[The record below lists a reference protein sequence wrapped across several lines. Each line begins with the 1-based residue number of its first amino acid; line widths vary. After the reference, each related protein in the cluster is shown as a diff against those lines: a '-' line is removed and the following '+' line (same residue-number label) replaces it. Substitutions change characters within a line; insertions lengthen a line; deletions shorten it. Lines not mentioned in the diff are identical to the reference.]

1 MSKMKIQ
8 FNPNL
13 DHQREAINAVVGVFE
28 GQETFQSNFSVS
40 NAVQRDMFEKNDG
53 IGVGNAIK
61 LLDEELY
68 ENTRNVQLV
77 NGLPQT
83 ETSNSKLPSLD
94 FTIEMETGT
103 GKTYV
108 YLRSAF
114 ELNQRYG
121 LTKFII
127 VVPSIAIK
135 EGVYKSLQITEDHFR
150 KKYKNVQ
157 YDYFV
162 YDSSKR
168 EQVRNFATNDYIQIM
183 VINIDAFSEAFDDKS
198 TAKSNKARRLI
209 NQADDRLNGMKPIEF
224 IQATN
229 PIVLIDEPQTSV
241 STPTRKKAIAN
252 LNPLCT
258 FRYSATLTEKH
269 NLLYK
274 LDSIDAYARKLVKQI
289 EVASLEVQDNH
300 NQAYIKLISVDNK
313 KSPITAK
320 VEIDAQTKTGKLQ
333 PRKSITIKSGTD
345 LFQASGGRTVYEG
358 YVIND
363 IYCEEGNEY
372 IDFTSRD
379 GEIELGQA
387 IGKVDEDIY
396 KRLQVTKTVEEHL
409 EKELKFYGLITNGVN
424 RLDHSKA
431 LSQKGIK
438 VLSLFFIDKV
448 ANYRG
453 YSKDGVPVQG
463 KFAQWFEEEF
473 IKLASKKKYR
483 VLYPSIWDE
492 NEQGK
497 LILNEFALKELASS
511 VHNGYFA
518 QDKKNKD
525 ASGNPQFAESKLS
538 AKGEGGKTAADES
551 AYNLIMKDKEKLLS
565 MDEKL
570 RFIFS
575 HSALKEGWDNP
586 NVFQICTL
594 NETNSVMKKRQEI
607 GRGLRLA
614 VDQSGKRVPYG
625 FEVNTLTVMANES
638 YEQFVAALQKE
649 IEEEEGIKFGSIEQH
664 QFSNIIISGEN
675 EAKEYLGAK
684 KSEEIYKH
692 FSDKGY
698 IDKKGKIL
706 DSLKSDL
713 ATNTVSLPD
722 SVKEH
727 SEAIL
732 ATIEK
737 VSKGLSI
744 KKADERKTSNL
755 RVENDKQIVLGEDF
769 KALWDKIKYKT
780 TYRVD
785 FVVGDLVQKCIE
797 EIRSSVAVA
806 SAKFEYK
813 KVKVAITEA
822 ELATYDEK
830 SKTQYYRNR
839 NFQLPDIVTYLESNT
854 NLTRKTVIDIL
865 LGLGDKLEAFKNN
878 PQRFIELASEVIRKQ
893 MRLSIVNDITYHR
906 IGDEEYYA
914 QELFQEED
922 IKGYLQDKYT
932 EFGVDIRDNDIEDFV
947 KNNNM
952 VKVNRSVYEHVVFD
966 SKTEFLF
973 AKRLEGNDN
982 VKLYAKL
989 PDWFKIDT
997 PLGSYNP
1004 DWAILIDKD
1013 DGLGEQLYFVVE
1025 TKSSMFSDDLR
1036 ASEQAKIKC
1045 GTAHFEAL
1053 SKDKSEQDLANPAK
1067 FIKADSYDSFEA
1079 QIEEG

>member
-1 MSKMKIQ
+1 MSEMKIK
-8 FNPNL
+8 FNPDL
-13 DHQREAINAVVGVFE
+13 AHQNDAINAVVGVFE

-40 NAVQRDMFEKNDG
+40 QNALSNEQLGLFAKNND
-53 IGVGNAIK
+53 IGVANALS
-61 LLDEELY
+61 LLPEELY
-68 ENTRNVQLV
+68 ENTRNVQLI

-83 ETSNSKLPSLD
+83 ETSKQALPSLD

-127 VVPSIAIK
+127 VVPSVAIK
-135 EGVYKSLQITEDHFR
+135 EGVYKSLQMTEEHFR
-150 KKYKNVQ
+150 KEYKNVQ

-183 VINIDAFSEAFDDKS
+183 VINIDAFSKS
-198 TAKSNKARRLI
+198 FTDPEKETKANLI
-209 NQADDRLNGMKPIEF
+209 HRTDDRLNGMKPIEF

-229 PIVLIDEPQTSV
+229 PVVLIDEPQSV
-241 STPTRKKAIAN
+241 ASTVNRKKAIES

-258 FRYSATLTEKH
+258 FRYSATLTESF
-269 NLLYK
+269 NMLYK
-274 LDSIDAYARKLVKQI
+274 LDSIDAYERKLVKQI

-333 PRKSITIKSGTD
+333 PRKSITVKSGTD
-345 LFQASGGRTVYEG
+345 LFEAAGGRSVYEG

-379 GEIELGQA
+379 DIIELGQS
-387 IGKVDEDIY
+387 IGEVDLDTY
-396 KRLQVTKTVEEHL
+396 KRLQISKTVEEHL
-409 EKELKFYGLITNGVN
+409 EKELKFFKKVTTGV
-424 RLDHSKA
+424 DPMDYSKVM
-431 LSQKGIK
+431 SQKGIK

-453 YSKDGVPVQG
+453 YTKEGVPTQG

-473 IKLASKKKYR
+473 TQQLRKPKYR
-483 VLYPSIWDE
+483 LLYPSIWNKDSSGKSVL
-492 NEQGK
+492 NEQ
-497 LILNEFALKELASS
+497 ALKELASS

-518 QDKKNKD
+518 QDKKKD

-565 MDEKL
+565 IDEKL

-614 VDQSGKRVPYG
+614 VDQSGERVPYG

-638 YEQFVAALQKE
+638 YEQFVTELQKE
-649 IEEEEGIKFGSIEQH
+649 IEKEEGIKFGAVEKH
-664 QFSNIIISGEN
+664 QFANIVVSDELDK
-675 EAKEYLGAK
+675 KEFLGAK
-684 KSEEIYKH
+684 KSEEIYQH
-692 FSDKGY
+692 LADKGY
-698 IDKKGKIL
+698 IDKKGKIQ
-706 DSLKSDL
+706 DSLKLDL
-713 ATNTVSLPD
+713 AENSVTLPE

-727 SEAIL
+727 TDAIL
-732 ATIEK
+732 ATLTK

-744 KKADERKTSNL
+744 KKHEEKKTASL
-755 RVENDKQIVLGEDF
+755 REDNGKQVVLGDDF
-769 KALWDKIKYKT
+769 KALWDRIKYKT

-785 FVVGDLVQKCIE
+785 FSIGELVDKCIN
-797 EIRSSVAVA
+797 EIRASVAVA

-813 KVKVAITEA
+813 KVKVAVTEA
-822 ELATYDEK
+822 ELETFDEE
-830 SKTQYYRNR
+830 SKIQYYRNR
-839 NFQLPDIVTYLESNT
+839 NFQLPDVVTYLESHT
-854 NLTRKTVIDIL
+854 NLTRKTVVQIL

-878 PQRFIELASEVIRKQ
+878 PQRFIELAGEVIRKQ
-893 MRLSIVNDITYHR
+893 MRLAIVDGISYHR
-906 IGDEEYYA
+906 IGDEDYYA
-914 QELFQEED
+914 QELFQEEELT
-922 IKGYLQDKYT
+922 GYLKNMVEANKSVYDYIICDSDT
-932 EFGVDIRDNDIEDFV
+932 EF
-947 KNNNM
+947 
-952 VKVNRSVYEHVVFD
+952 
-966 SKTEFLF
+966 EF
-973 AKRLEGNDN
+973 AEKLETSSD

-989 PDWFKIDT
+989 PGWFKIDT

-1004 DWAILIDKD
+1004 DWAVLIDKE
-1013 DGLGEQLYFVVE
+1013 DGLGDQLYFVVE
-1025 TKSSMFSDDLR
+1025 TKSSIFSDDLR
-1036 ASEQAKIKC
+1036 ASEQAKINC
-1045 GTAHFEAL
+1045 GIAHFEAL
-1053 SKDKSEQDLANPAK
+1053 SKDRNGNALENPAK
-1067 FIKADSYDSFEA
+1067 FVKADSYDTFSYHLES
-1079 QIEEG
+1079 

>member
-1 MSKMKIQ
+1 MSEMKIK
-8 FNPNL
+8 FNPDL
-13 DHQREAINAVVGVFE
+13 THQKDAINAVVGVFE

-40 NAVQRDMFEKNDG
+40 NAVQADMFERNDG
-53 IGVGNAIK
+53 IGVANALS
-61 LLDEELY
+61 LLPEELY

-83 ETSNSKLPSLD
+83 ETTKQALPSLD

-114 ELNQRYG
+114 ELNDRYG

-127 VVPSIAIK
+127 VVPSVAIK
-135 EGVYKSLQITEDHFR
+135 EGVYKSLQMTEDHFR
-150 KKYKNVQ
+150 KEYKNVR

-183 VINIDAFSEAFDDKS
+183 VINIDAFSKS
-198 TAKSNKARRLI
+198 FTDPEKETKANLI
-209 NQADDRLNGMKPIEF
+209 HRTDDRLNGMKPIEF

-229 PIVLIDEPQTSV
+229 PVVLIDEPQSV
-241 STPTRKKAIAN
+241 ASTANRKKAIAS

-258 FRYSATLTEKH
+258 FRYSATLTE
-269 NLLYK
+269 NFNMLYK
-274 LDSIDAYARKLVKQI
+274 LDSIDAYERKLVKQI

-320 VEIDAQTKTGKLQ
+320 IEIDAQTKTGKLQ
-333 PRKSITIKSGTD
+333 ARKSITVKSGTD
-345 LFQASGGRTVYEG
+345 LFEASGGRTVYEG

-363 IYCEEGNEY
+363 IYCEEGSEY

-379 GEIELGQA
+379 DIIEQSQSIGE
-387 IGKVDEDIY
+387 VDQDTY
-396 KRLQVTKTVEEHL
+396 KRLQVSKTVEEHL
-409 EKELKFYGLITNGVN
+409 EKELKFYRKITTGVDVM
-424 RLDHSKA
+424 DHSKI

-453 YSKDGVPVQG
+453 YSSDGIPIQG
-463 KFAQWFEEEF
+463 KFAKWFEEEF
-473 IKLASKKKYR
+473 AQQLRKPKYR
-483 VLYPSIWDE
+483 VLYPSIWDK
-492 NEQGK
+492 NDAGK
-497 LILNEFALKELASS
+497 PTLNEHALKELASS

-518 QDKKNKD
+518 QDKKKD
-525 ASGNPQFAESKLS
+525 ASGNLQFAESRLS

-614 VDQSGKRVPYG
+614 VDQSGERVPYG

-638 YEQFVAALQKE
+638 YDQFVAALQKE
-649 IEEEEGIKFGSIEQH
+649 IEEEEGIKFGAVEKH
-664 QFSNIIISGEN
+664 QFANIVISDEHDT
-675 EAKEYLGAK
+675 KEFLGAK
-684 KSEEIYKH
+684 KSEEIYQH
-692 FSDKGY
+692 LADKGY

-706 DSLKSDL
+706 DSLKTDL
-713 ATNTVSLPD
+713 VDNTVSLPE
-722 SVKEH
+722 SVQEH
-727 SEAIL
+727 SDAIL
-732 ATIEK
+732 ATLTK
-737 VSKGLSI
+737 VAKGLSI
-744 KKADERKTSNL
+744 KKHEEKKTATL
-755 RVENDKQIVLGEDF
+755 REDNGKQIVLGDDF
-769 KALWDKIKYKT
+769 KALWDRIKYKT
-780 TYRVD
+780 TYRVN
-785 FVVGDLVQKCIE
+785 FSVGELVQKCIK
-797 EIRSSVAVA
+797 EIRASVAVA

-813 KVKVAITEA
+813 KVKVAVTEA
-822 ELATYDEK
+822 ELETFDEE
-830 SKTQYYRNR
+830 SKIQYYRNR
-839 NFQLPDIVTYLESNT
+839 NFQLPDVVTYLESNT
-854 NLTRKTVIDIL
+854 NLTRKTVVDIL

-893 MRLSIVNDITYHR
+893 MRLAIVDGISYHR
-906 IGDEEYYA
+906 IGDEDYYA
-914 QELFQEED
+914 QELFQEEELT
-922 IKGYLQDKYT
+922 GYLKNMVEANKSVYDYIICDSDT
-932 EFGVDIRDNDIEDFV
+932 EF
-947 KNNNM
+947 
-952 VKVNRSVYEHVVFD
+952 
-966 SKTEFLF
+966 EF
-973 AKRLEGNDN
+973 AEKLEESTD

-989 PDWFKIDT
+989 PAWFKIDT

-1004 DWAILIDKD
+1004 DWAVLIDKE
-1013 DGLGEQLYFVVE
+1013 DGMGDQLYFVVE
-1025 TKSSMFSDDLR
+1025 TKSSIFSDDLR
-1036 ASEQAKIKC
+1036 ASEQAKIDC
-1045 GTAHFEAL
+1045 GIEHFKAL
-1053 SKDKSEQDLANPAK
+1053 SQGKDGKALDNPAK
-1067 FIKADSYDSFEA
+1067 FVKADSYNTFA
-1079 QIEEG
+1079 THLEE

>member
-1 MSKMKIQ
+1 MKIK
-8 FNPNL
+8 FNPDL
-13 DHQREAINAVVGVFE
+13 AHQNDAINAVVGVFE

-40 NAVQRDMFEKNDG
+40 QNALSNEQLGLFAKNND
-53 IGVGNAIK
+53 IGVANALS
-61 LLDEELY
+61 LLPEELY
-68 ENTRNVQLV
+68 ENTRNVQLI

-83 ETSNSKLPSLD
+83 ETSKQSLPSLD

-127 VVPSIAIK
+127 VVPSVAIK
-135 EGVYKSLQITEDHFR
+135 EGVYKSLQMTEEHFR
-150 KKYKNVQ
+150 KEYKNVQ

-183 VINIDAFSEAFDDKS
+183 VINIDAFSKS
-198 TAKSNKARRLI
+198 FTDPEKETKANLI
-209 NQADDRLNGMKPIEF
+209 HRTDDRLNGMKPIEF

-229 PIVLIDEPQTSV
+229 PVVLIDEPQSV
-241 STPTRKKAIAN
+241 ASTANRKKAIKS

-258 FRYSATLTEKH
+258 FRYSATLTESF
-269 NLLYK
+269 NMLYK
-274 LDSIDAYARKLVKQI
+274 LDSIDAYERKLVKQI

-320 VEIDAQTKTGKLQ
+320 IEIDKQNPKTGKLL
-333 PRKSITIKSGTD
+333 PRKPIPVKSGQD
-345 LFQASGGRTVYEG
+345 LFELSGGRSVYEG

-379 GEIELGQA
+379 DIIELGQS
-387 IGKVDEDIY
+387 IGEVDLDTY
-396 KRLQVTKTVEEHL
+396 KRLQISKTVEEHL
-409 EKELKFYGLITNGVN
+409 EKELKFFKKVTTGV
-424 RLDHSKA
+424 DPMDYSKVM
-431 LSQKGIK
+431 SQKGIK

-453 YSKDGVPVQG
+453 YTKEGVPTQG

-473 IKLASKKKYR
+473 TQQLRKPKYR
-483 VLYPSIWDE
+483 LLYPSIWDKDSSGKSVL
-492 NEQGK
+492 NEQ
-497 LILNEFALKELASS
+497 ALKELASS

-518 QDKKNKD
+518 QDKKKD

-565 MDEKL
+565 IDEKL

-614 VDQSGKRVPYG
+614 VDQSGERVPYG

-649 IEEEEGIKFGSIEQH
+649 IEEEEGIKFGSIEKH
-664 QFSNIIISGEN
+664 QFSNIVISGEN
-675 EAKEYLGAK
+675 EPKEYLGAER
-684 KSEEIYKH
+684 SEQIYKH
-692 FSDKGY
+692 LSDKGY
-698 IDKKGKIL
+698 IDKKGKIQ

-727 SEAIL
+727 SDAIL
-732 ATIEK
+732 ATISK
-737 VSKGLSI
+737 VSRGLSV
-744 KKADERKTSNL
+744 KKADARKTSQL
-755 RVENDKQIVLGEDF
+755 REDNGKQVVLGDDF
-769 KALWDKIKYKT
+769 KALWNRIKYKT
-780 TYRVD
+780 TYRVN
-785 FVVGDLVQKCIE
+785 FSVGELVDKCID
-797 EIRSSVAVA
+797 EIKASVAVA

-813 KVKVAITEA
+813 KVKVAVTEA
-822 ELATYDEK
+822 ELETYDEK
-830 SKTQYYRNR
+830 SKIQYYRNR
-839 NFQLPDIVTYLESNT
+839 NFQLPDVVTYLESHT
-854 NLTRKTVIDIL
+854 NLTRKTVVRIL

-878 PQRFIELASEVIRKQ
+878 PQRFIELAGEAIRKQ
-893 MRLSIVNDITYHR
+893 MRLAIVKGITYHR
-906 IGDEEYYA
+906 IGDDEFYA
-914 QELFQEED
+914 QKLFQEED
-922 IKGYLQDKYT
+922 IKGYLQDKYASL
-932 EFGVDIRDNDIEDFV
+932 GVNIPKDDVKDFI
-947 KNNNM
+947 KHNNM
-952 VKVNRSVYEHVVFD
+952 VVVGKSVYEHIVFD
-966 SKTEFLF
+966 SETEFLF
-973 AKRLEGNDN
+973 AKRLEGNDD

-989 PDWFKIDT
+989 PGWFKIDT

-1013 DGLGEQLYFVVE
+1013 DGVGEHTVF
-1025 TKSSMFSDDLR
+1025 R
-1036 ASEQAKIKC
+1036 C
-1045 GTAHFEAL
+1045 
-1053 SKDKSEQDLANPAK
+1053 
-1067 FIKADSYDSFEA
+1067 
-1079 QIEEG
+1079 

>member
-1 MSKMKIQ
+1 MKIK

-13 DHQREAINAVVGVFE
+13 AHQKDAINAVVGVFE

-40 NAVQRDMFEKNDG
+40 QNALSNEQLGLFAKNND
-53 IGVGNAIK
+53 IGVANALS
-61 LLDEELY
+61 LLPEELY
-68 ENTRNVQLV
+68 ENTRNVQLI

-83 ETSNSKLPSLD
+83 ETSKQALSTLD

-108 YLRSAF
+108 YLRSVF

-135 EGVYKSLQITEDHFR
+135 EGVYKSLQMTEEHFR
-150 KKYKNVQ
+150 KEYKNVQ

-183 VINIDAFSEAFDDKS
+183 VINIDAFSKS
-198 TAKSNKARRLI
+198 FTDPEKETKANLI
-209 NQADDRLNGMKPIEF
+209 HRTDDRLNGMKPIEF

-229 PIVLIDEPQTSV
+229 PVVFIDEPQSV
-241 STPTRKKAIAN
+241 ASTVNRKKAIES

-258 FRYSATLTEKH
+258 FRYSATLTESF
-269 NLLYK
+269 NMLYK
-274 LDSIDAYARKLVKQI
+274 LDSIDAYERKLVKQI

-300 NQAYIKLISVDNK
+300 NEAYIKLISVDNK

-320 VEIDAQTKTGKLQ
+320 IEIDAQTKTGKLQ
-333 PRKSITIKSGTD
+333 PRKIITVKSGTD
-345 LFQASGGRTVYEG
+345 LFEATGGRSVYEG

-379 GEIELGQA
+379 DIIELGQS
-387 IGKVDEDIY
+387 IGEVDLDTY
-396 KRLQVTKTVEEHL
+396 KRLQISKTVEEHL
-409 EKELKFYGLITNGVN
+409 EKELKFFKKVTTGV
-424 RLDHSKA
+424 DPMDYSKVM
-431 LSQKGIK
+431 SQKGIK

-453 YSKDGVPVQG
+453 YTKDGVPTQG

-473 IKLASKKKYR
+473 TQQLRKPKYR
-483 VLYPSIWDE
+483 LLYPSIWDKDSSGKPVL
-492 NEQGK
+492 NEQ
-497 LILNEFALKELASS
+497 ALKELASS

-518 QDKKNKD
+518 QDKKKD

-565 MDEKL
+565 IDEKL

-614 VDQSGKRVPYG
+614 VDQSGERVPYG

-638 YEQFVAALQKE
+638 YEQFVTELQKE
-649 IEEEEGIKFGSIEQH
+649 IEKEEGIKFGAVEKH
-664 QFSNIIISGEN
+664 QFANIVVSDELDK
-675 EAKEYLGAK
+675 KEFLGAK
-684 KSEEIYKH
+684 KSEEIYQH
-692 FSDKGY
+692 LADKGY
-698 IDKKGKIL
+698 IDKKGKIQ
-706 DSLKSDL
+706 DSLKLDL
-713 ATNTVSLPD
+713 AENSVSLPE

-727 SEAIL
+727 TDAIL
-732 ATIEK
+732 ATLTK

-744 KKADERKTSNL
+744 KKHEEKKTASL
-755 RVENDKQIVLGEDF
+755 REDNGKQVVLGDDF
-769 KALWDKIKYKT
+769 KALWERIKYKT

-785 FVVGDLVQKCIE
+785 FSVGELVDKCIN
-797 EIRSSVAVA
+797 EIRASVAVA

-813 KVKVAITEA
+813 KVKVAVTEA
-822 ELATYDEK
+822 ELETFDEE
-830 SKTQYYRNR
+830 SKIQYYRNR
-839 NFQLPDIVTYLESNT
+839 NFQLPDVVTYLESHT
-854 NLTRKTVIDIL
+854 NLTRKTVVKIL
-865 LGLGDKLEAFKNN
+865 LGLEDKLEAFKNN
-878 PQRFIELASEVIRKQ
+878 PQKFIELAGEVIRKQ
-893 MRLSIVNDITYHR
+893 MRLAIVDGISYHR
-906 IGDEEYYA
+906 IGDEDYYA
-914 QELFQEED
+914 QELFQEEELT
-922 IKGYLQDKYT
+922 GYLKNMLESNKSVYDYIICDSDT
-932 EFGVDIRDNDIEDFV
+932 EF
-947 KNNNM
+947 
-952 VKVNRSVYEHVVFD
+952 
-966 SKTEFLF
+966 EF
-973 AKRLEGNDN
+973 AEKLETSTD

-989 PDWFKIDT
+989 PGWFKIDT

-1004 DWAILIDKD
+1004 DWAVLIDKE
-1013 DGLGEQLYFVVE
+1013 DGMGDQLYFVVE
-1025 TKSSMFSDDLR
+1025 TKSSIFSDDLR
-1036 ASEQAKIKC
+1036 ASEQAKINC
-1045 GTAHFEAL
+1045 GIAHFEAL
-1053 SKDKSEQDLANPAK
+1053 SKDRNGNALENPAK
-1067 FIKADSYDSFEA
+1067 FVKADSYDTFTVHLEN
-1079 QIEEG
+1079 

>member
-1 MSKMKIQ
+1 MKIK
-8 FNPNL
+8 FNPDL
-13 DHQREAINAVVGVFE
+13 DHQRDAINAIVGVFE
-28 GQETFQSNFSVS
+28 GQEIFQSNFSVS
-40 NAVQRDMFEKNDG
+40 SNSLTNAQLGLFARNND
-53 IGVGNAIK
+53 IGVANALT
-61 LLDEELY
+61 LLPEELY
-68 ENTRNVQLV
+68 ENTRNVQLI

-83 ETSNSKLPSLD
+83 ETPKKALPSFD

-108 YLRSAF
+108 YLRSVF

-127 VVPSIAIK
+127 VVPSVAIK
-135 EGVYKSLQITEDHFR
+135 EGVYKSLQITEEHFR
-150 KKYKNVQ
+150 KEYKNVQ

-183 VINIDAFSEAFDDKS
+183 VINIDAFSKSFTDPDKET
-198 TAKSNKARRLI
+198 TANLI
-209 NQADDRLNGMKPIEF
+209 HRTDDRLNGMKPIEF

-229 PIVLIDEPQTSV
+229 PVVLIDEPQSV
-241 STPTRKKAIAN
+241 ASTANRQSAIAS

-258 FRYSATLTEKH
+258 FRYSATLTVKF

-274 LDSIDAYARKLVKQI
+274 LDSIDAYSRKLVKQI

-313 KSPITAK
+313 KSLITAK
-320 VEIDAQTKTGKLQ
+320 VEIDAQTNTGKLQ
-333 PRKSITIKSGTD
+333 PRKTITVRSGTD
-345 LFQASGGRTVYEG
+345 LFEASGGRTVYEG

-379 GEIELGQA
+379 NIIELGQA
-387 IGKVDEDIY
+387 IGEVDENTY
-396 KRLQVTKTVEEHL
+396 KRLQLSKTVEEHL
-409 EKELKFYGLITNGVN
+409 EKELKFFKKITTGVDPM
-424 RLDHSKA
+424 DHSKVM
-431 LSQKGIK
+431 SQKGIK

-453 YSKDGVPVQG
+453 YTKDGVPIQG

-473 IKLASKKKYR
+473 IQQLRKPKYR
-483 VLYPSIWDE
+483 VLYPSVWDKDSSGKPVL
-492 NEQGK
+492 NEQ
-497 LILNEFALKELASS
+497 ALKELASS

-518 QDKKNKD
+518 QDKKKD
-525 ASGNPQFAESKLS
+525 ASGNPLFAESKL
-538 AKGEGGKTAADES
+538 AANGEGGKTAADES

-565 MDEKL
+565 IDEKL

-614 VDQSGKRVPYG
+614 VDQSGERVPYG

-638 YEQFVAALQKE
+638 YEQFVSELQKE
-649 IEEEEGIKFGSIEQH
+649 IEKEEGIKFGAIEKH
-664 QFSNIIISGEN
+664 QFANIVISKQFDK
-675 EAKEYLGAK
+675 KEFLGTK
-684 KSEEIYKH
+684 KSEEIYQH
-692 FSDKGY
+692 LTDYGY
-698 IDKKGKIL
+698 IDKNGKIQ
-706 DSLKSDL
+706 DSLKADL
-713 ATNTVSLPD
+713 FDNTVNLPE
-722 SVKEH
+722 SVTEY
-727 SEAIL
+727 SDAIL
-732 ATIEK
+732 ATLRK

-744 KKADERKTSNL
+744 KKHEEKKTANL
-755 RVENDKQIVLGEDF
+755 REDNGKQVVLGEDF
-769 KALWDKIKYKT
+769 KALWDRIKYKT

-785 FVVGDLVQKCIE
+785 FSIAELIEKCIK
-797 EIRSSVAVA
+797 EIRASVAVA

-822 ELATYDEK
+822 ELETFDEE
-830 SKTQYYRNR
+830 SKIQYYRNR
-839 NFQLPDIVTYLESNT
+839 NFQLPDVVTYLESNT
-854 NLTRKTVIDIL
+854 NLTRKTVVQIL

-893 MRLSIVNDITYHR
+893 MRLAIVDGITYHR
-906 IGDEEYYA
+906 IGDEDYYA
-914 QELFQEED
+914 QELFQEEELT
-922 IKGYLQDKYT
+922 GYLK
-932 EFGVDIRDNDIEDFV
+932 
-947 KNNNM
+947 NM
-952 VKVNRSVYEHVVFD
+952 VEAKKSVYDYIICD
-966 SKTEFLF
+966 SDTEIEFS
-973 AKRLEGNDN
+973 AKLEASND

-989 PDWFKIDT
+989 PSWFKIDT

-1004 DWAILIDKD
+1004 DWAVLIDKD
-1013 DGLGEQLYFVVE
+1013 DGMGDQLYFVVE
-1025 TKSSMFSDDLR
+1025 TKSSIFSDDLR
-1036 ASEQAKIKC
+1036 ASEQAKINC
-1045 GTAHFEAL
+1045 GMAHFEAL
-1053 SKDKSEQDLANPAK
+1053 SKDKEGNALENPAK
-1067 FIKADSYDSFEA
+1067 FVKADSYDTFATHLE
-1079 QIEEG
+1079 

>member
-1 MSKMKIQ
+1 MSEMKIK
-8 FNPNL
+8 FNPDL
-13 DHQREAINAVVGVFE
+13 DHQKEAINAVVGVFE

-40 NAVQRDMFEKNDG
+40 NAIQADMFERNDG
-53 IGVGNAIK
+53 IGVANALS
-61 LLDEELY
+61 LLPEELY

-83 ETSNSKLPSLD
+83 ETTKQALPSLD
-94 FTIEMETGT
+94 FTVEMETGT

-127 VVPSIAIK
+127 VVPSVAIK
-135 EGVYKSLQITEDHFR
+135 EGVYKSLQMTEDHFR
-150 KKYKNVQ
+150 KEYKNVQ

-183 VINIDAFSEAFDDKS
+183 VINIDAFSKS
-198 TAKSNKARRLI
+198 FTDPEKETKANLI
-209 NQADDRLNGMKPIEF
+209 HRTDDRLNGMKPIEF

-229 PIVLIDEPQTSV
+229 PVVLIDEPQSV
-241 STPTRKKAIAN
+241 ASTANRKKAIAS

-258 FRYSATLTEKH
+258 FRYSATLTE
-269 NLLYK
+269 NFNMLYK
-274 LDSIDAYARKLVKQI
+274 LDSIDAYERKLVKQI

-320 VEIDAQTKTGKLQ
+320 IEIDAQTKTGKLQ
-333 PRKSITIKSGTD
+333 PRKSITVKSGTD
-345 LFQASGGRTVYEG
+345 LFEASGGRTVYEG

-363 IYCEEGNEY
+363 IYCEEGSEY

-379 GEIELGQA
+379 DILELSQSIGE
-387 IGKVDEDIY
+387 VDQDTY
-396 KRLQVTKTVEEHL
+396 KRLQVSKTVEEHL
-409 EKELKFYGLITNGVN
+409 EKELKFYRKITTGVDVM
-424 RLDHSKA
+424 DHSKI

-453 YSKDGVPVQG
+453 YSSDGIPVQG
-463 KFAQWFEEEF
+463 KFAKWFEEEF
-473 IKLASKKKYR
+473 TQQLRKPKYR
-483 VLYPSIWDE
+483 VLYPSIWDK
-492 NEQGK
+492 NDAGK
-497 LILNEFALKELASS
+497 SILNEHALKELASS

-518 QDKKNKD
+518 QDKKKD
-525 ASGNPQFAESKLS
+525 ASGNPLYAESKLS

-614 VDQSGKRVPYG
+614 VDQSGERVPYG

-638 YEQFVAALQKE
+638 YDQFVAALQKE
-649 IEEEEGIKFGSIEQH
+649 IEEEEGIKFGAVEKH
-664 QFSNIIISGEN
+664 QFANIVISDEHDT
-675 EAKEYLGAK
+675 KEFLGAK
-684 KSEEIYKH
+684 KSEEIYQH
-692 FSDKGY
+692 LADKGY

-706 DSLKSDL
+706 DSLKTDL
-713 ATNTVSLPD
+713 VDNTVSLPE
-722 SVKEH
+722 SVQEH
-727 SEAIL
+727 SDAIL
-732 ATIEK
+732 ATLTK
-737 VSKGLSI
+737 VAKGLSI
-744 KKADERKTSNL
+744 KKHEEKKTATL
-755 RVENDKQIVLGEDF
+755 REDNGKQIVLGDDF
-769 KALWDKIKYKT
+769 KALWDRIKYKT
-780 TYRVD
+780 TYRVN
-785 FVVGDLVQKCIE
+785 FSVGELVQKCIK
-797 EIRSSVAVA
+797 EIRASVAVA

-813 KVKVAITEA
+813 KVKVAVTEA
-822 ELATYDEK
+822 ELETFDEE
-830 SKTQYYRNR
+830 SKIQYYRNR
-839 NFQLPDIVTYLESNT
+839 NFQLPDVVTYLESNT
-854 NLTRKTVIDIL
+854 NLTRKTVVDIL

-893 MRLSIVNDITYHR
+893 MRLAIVDGISYHR

-914 QELFQEED
+914 QELFQEEELT
-922 IKGYLQDKYT
+922 GYLKNMVEANKSVYDYIICDSDT
-932 EFGVDIRDNDIEDFV
+932 EF
-947 KNNNM
+947 
-952 VKVNRSVYEHVVFD
+952 
-966 SKTEFLF
+966 EF
-973 AKRLEGNDN
+973 AEKLEESTD

-989 PDWFKIDT
+989 PAWFKIDT

-1004 DWAILIDKD
+1004 DWAVLIDKE
-1013 DGLGEQLYFVVE
+1013 DGMGDQLYFVVE
-1025 TKSSMFSDDLR
+1025 TKSSIFSDDLR
-1036 ASEQAKIKC
+1036 ASEQAKIDC
-1045 GTAHFEAL
+1045 GIEHFKAL
-1053 SKDKSEQDLANPAK
+1053 SQDKNGKALDNPAK
-1067 FIKADSYDSFEA
+1067 FVKADSYNTFATNLYE
-1079 QIEEG
+1079 

>member
-1 MSKMKIQ
+1 MSEMKIK

-13 DHQREAINAVVGVFE
+13 AHQKDAINAVVGVFE

-40 NAVQRDMFEKNDG
+40 QNALSNEQLGLFAKNND
-53 IGVGNAIK
+53 IGVANALS
-61 LLDEELY
+61 LLPEELY
-68 ENTRNVQLV
+68 ENTRNVQLI

-83 ETSNSKLPSLD
+83 ETSKQALPTLD

-108 YLRSAF
+108 YLRSVF

-135 EGVYKSLQITEDHFR
+135 EGVYKSLQMTEEHFR
-150 KKYKNVQ
+150 KEYKNVQ

-183 VINIDAFSEAFDDKS
+183 VINIDAFSKS
-198 TAKSNKARRLI
+198 FTDPEKETKANLI
-209 NQADDRLNGMKPIEF
+209 HRTDDRLNGMKPIEF

-229 PIVLIDEPQTSV
+229 PVVFIDEPQSV
-241 STPTRKKAIAN
+241 ASTVNRKKAIES

-258 FRYSATLTEKH
+258 FRYSATLTESF
-269 NLLYK
+269 NMLYK
-274 LDSIDAYARKLVKQI
+274 LDSIDAYERKLVKQI

-300 NQAYIKLISVDNK
+300 NEAYIKLISVDNK

-320 VEIDAQTKTGKLQ
+320 IEIDAQTKTGKLQ
-333 PRKSITIKSGTD
+333 PRKIITVKSGTD
-345 LFQASGGRTVYEG
+345 LFEATGGRSVYEG

-379 GEIELGQA
+379 DIIELGQS
-387 IGKVDEDIY
+387 IGEVDLDTY
-396 KRLQVTKTVEEHL
+396 KRLQISKTVEEHL
-409 EKELKFYGLITNGVN
+409 EKELKFFKKVTTGV
-424 RLDHSKA
+424 DPMDYSKVM
-431 LSQKGIK
+431 SQKGIK

-453 YSKDGVPVQG
+453 YTKDGVPTQG

-473 IKLASKKKYR
+473 TQQLRKPKYR
-483 VLYPSIWDE
+483 LLYPSIWDKDSSGKPVL
-492 NEQGK
+492 NEQ
-497 LILNEFALKELASS
+497 ALKELASS

-518 QDKKNKD
+518 QDKKKD

-565 MDEKL
+565 IDEKL

-614 VDQSGKRVPYG
+614 VDQSGERVPYG

-638 YEQFVAALQKE
+638 YEQFVTELQKE
-649 IEEEEGIKFGSIEQH
+649 IEKEEGIKFGAVEKH
-664 QFSNIIISGEN
+664 QFANIVVSDELDK
-675 EAKEYLGAK
+675 KEFLGAK
-684 KSEEIYKH
+684 KSEEIYQH
-692 FSDKGY
+692 LADKGY
-698 IDKKGKIL
+698 IDKKGKIQ
-706 DSLKSDL
+706 DSLKLDL
-713 ATNTVSLPD
+713 AENSVSLPE

-727 SEAIL
+727 TDAIL
-732 ATIEK
+732 ATLTK

-744 KKADERKTSNL
+744 KKHEEKKTASL
-755 RVENDKQIVLGEDF
+755 REDNGKQVVLGDDF
-769 KALWDKIKYKT
+769 KALWERIKYKT

-785 FVVGDLVQKCIE
+785 FSVGELVDKCIN
-797 EIRSSVAVA
+797 EIRASVAVA

-813 KVKVAITEA
+813 KVKVAVTEA
-822 ELATYDEK
+822 ELETFDEE
-830 SKTQYYRNR
+830 SKIQYYRNR
-839 NFQLPDIVTYLESNT
+839 NFQLPDVVTYLESHT
-854 NLTRKTVIDIL
+854 NLTRKTVVKIL
-865 LGLGDKLEAFKNN
+865 LGLEDKLEAFKNN
-878 PQRFIELASEVIRKQ
+878 PQKFIELAGEVIRKQ
-893 MRLSIVNDITYHR
+893 MRLAIVDGISYHR
-906 IGDEEYYA
+906 IGDEDYYA
-914 QELFQEED
+914 QELFQEEELT
-922 IKGYLQDKYT
+922 GYLKNMLESNKSVYDYIICDSDT
-932 EFGVDIRDNDIEDFV
+932 EF
-947 KNNNM
+947 
-952 VKVNRSVYEHVVFD
+952 
-966 SKTEFLF
+966 EF
-973 AKRLEGNDN
+973 AEKLETSTD

-989 PDWFKIDT
+989 PGWFKIDT

-1004 DWAILIDKD
+1004 DWAVLIDKE
-1013 DGLGEQLYFVVE
+1013 DGMGDQLYFVVE
-1025 TKSSMFSDDLR
+1025 TKSSIFSDDLR
-1036 ASEQAKIKC
+1036 ASEQAKINC
-1045 GTAHFEAL
+1045 GIAHFEAL
-1053 SKDKSEQDLANPAK
+1053 SKDRNGNALENPAK
-1067 FIKADSYDSFEA
+1067 FVKADSYDTFTVHLEN
-1079 QIEEG
+1079 

>member
-1 MSKMKIQ
+1 MMSEMKIK
-8 FNPNL
+8 FDPDL
-13 DHQREAINAVVGVFE
+13 THQKDAINAVIGVFE

-40 NAVQRDMFEKNDG
+40 NAAQADMFEKNDG
-53 IGVGNAIK
+53 IGVANALS
-61 LLDEELY
+61 LLPEELY

-83 ETSNSKLPSLD
+83 ETKKQALPSLD

-127 VVPSIAIK
+127 VVPSVAIK
-135 EGVYKSLQITEDHFR
+135 EGVYKSLQMTEDHFR
-150 KKYKNVQ
+150 KEYKNVQ

-183 VINIDAFSEAFDDKS
+183 VINIDAFSKAFDDPDKES
-198 TAKSNKARRLI
+198 TANLI
-209 NQADDRLNGMKPIEF
+209 HRTDDRLNGLKPIEF
-224 IQATN
+224 IQATH
-229 PIVLIDEPQTSV
+229 PVVLIDEPQSV
-241 STPTRKKAIAN
+241 ASTANRKKAIAS

-258 FRYSATLTEKH
+258 FRYSATLTE
-269 NLLYK
+269 NLNMLYK

-289 EVASLEVQDNH
+289 EVASIEVQDNH

-320 VEIDAQTKTGKLQ
+320 IEIDAQTKTGKLQ
-333 PRKSITIKSGTD
+333 PRQSITVKSGTD
-345 LFQASGGRTVYEG
+345 LFEASGGRTVYEG

-379 GEIELGQA
+379 DIIGLGQS
-387 IGKVDEDIY
+387 IGEVDQDTY
-396 KRLQVTKTVEEHL
+396 KRLQVSKTVEEHL
-409 EKELKFYGLITNGVN
+409 EKELKFYKKITTGVDIM
-424 RLDHSKA
+424 DHSKII
-431 LSQKGIK
+431 SQKGIK

-453 YSKDGVPVQG
+453 YSIDGVPVQG
-463 KFAQWFEEEF
+463 KFALWFEEEF
-473 IKLASKKKYR
+473 TQQLRKPKYR
-483 VLYPSIWDE
+483 ILYPSVWDKNGDKFTI
-492 NEQGK
+492 NEQV
-497 LILNEFALKELASS
+497 LKELASS

-518 QDKKNKD
+518 QDKKKD
-525 ASGNPQFAESKLS
+525 ASGNPLFAESKLS

-614 VDQSGKRVPYG
+614 VDQSGERVPYG

-649 IEEEEGIKFGSIEQH
+649 IEEEEGIKFGAVEKH
-664 QFSNIIISGEN
+664 QFANIVISDEHGT
-675 EAKEYLGAK
+675 KEFLGARR
-684 KSEEIYKH
+684 SEEIYQH
-692 FSDKGY
+692 LADKGY
-698 IDKKGKIL
+698 IDKNGKIQ
-706 DSLKSDL
+706 DSLKADL
-713 ATNTVSLPD
+713 ADNTVSLPE
-722 SVKEH
+722 SVQPH
-727 SEAIL
+727 SDAIL
-732 ATIEK
+732 ATLTK
-737 VSKGLSI
+737 VAKGLSI
-744 KKADERKTSNL
+744 KKHEEKKTAKL
-755 RVENDKQIVLGEDF
+755 REDNGKQIVLGDDF
-769 KALWDKIKYKT
+769 KALWDRIKYKT
-780 TYRVD
+780 TYRVN
-785 FVVGDLVQKCIE
+785 FSVGELVEKCIK
-797 EIRSSVAVA
+797 EIRASVAVA

-822 ELATYDEK
+822 ELETFDEE
-830 SKTQYYRNR
+830 SKIQYYRNR
-839 NFQLPDIVTYLESNT
+839 NFQLPDVVTYLESNT
-854 NLTRKTVIDIL
+854 NLTRKTVVEIL

-878 PQRFIELASEVIRKQ
+878 PQRFIELTSEVIRKQ
-893 MRLSIVNDITYHR
+893 MRLAIVDGISYHR
-906 IGDEEYYA
+906 IGDEDYYA
-914 QELFQEED
+914 QELFQEEELT
-922 IKGYLQDKYT
+922 GYLKSMVEANKSVYDYIICDSDT
-932 EFGVDIRDNDIEDFV
+932 EF
-947 KNNNM
+947 
-952 VKVNRSVYEHVVFD
+952 
-966 SKTEFLF
+966 EF
-973 AKRLEGNDN
+973 AEKLEESTD

-989 PDWFKIDT
+989 PAWFKIDT
-997 PLGSYNP
+997 PLGNYNP
-1004 DWAILIDKD
+1004 DWAVLIDKD
-1013 DGLGEQLYFVVE
+1013 DGMGDQLYFVVE
-1025 TKSSMFSDDLR
+1025 TKSSIFSDDLR
-1036 ASEQAKIKC
+1036 ASEQAKIDC
-1045 GTAHFEAL
+1045 GIEHFKAL
-1053 SKDKSEQDLANPAK
+1053 SQDKNGGAIENPAK
-1067 FIKADSYDSFEA
+1067 FVKADNFNTFATYL
-1079 QIEEG
+1079 EE

>member
-1 MSKMKIQ
+1 MSEMKIK
-8 FNPNL
+8 FNPDL
-13 DHQREAINAVVGVFE
+13 THQKDAINAVVGVFE
-28 GQETFQSNFSVS
+28 GQEVFQSNFSVS
-40 NAVQRDMFEKNDG
+40 TNAFTNEQLGLFAKNND
-53 IGVGNAIK
+53 IGVANALS
-61 LLDEELY
+61 LLPEELY

-83 ETSNSKLPSLD
+83 ETTKQALPSLD
-94 FTIEMETGT
+94 FTVEMETGT

-127 VVPSIAIK
+127 VVPSVAIK
-135 EGVYKSLQITEDHFR
+135 EGVYKSLQMTEEHFR
-150 KKYKNVQ
+150 KEYKNVQ

-183 VINIDAFSEAFDDKS
+183 VINIDAFSKS
-198 TAKSNKARRLI
+198 FTDPEKETKANLI
-209 NQADDRLNGMKPIEF
+209 HRTDDRLNGMKPIEF

-229 PIVLIDEPQTSV
+229 PVVLIDEPQSV
-241 STPTRKKAIAN
+241 ASTANRKKAIAS

-258 FRYSATLTEKH
+258 FRYSATLTE
-269 NLLYK
+269 NFNMLYK
-274 LDSIDAYARKLVKQI
+274 LDSIDAYERKLVKQI

-320 VEIDAQTKTGKLQ
+320 IEIDAQTKTGKLQ
-333 PRKSITIKSGTD
+333 PRKSITVKSGTD
-345 LFQASGGRTVYEG
+345 LFEASGGRTVYEG

-363 IYCEEGNEY
+363 IYCEEGSEY

-379 GEIELGQA
+379 DILELSQSIGE
-387 IGKVDEDIY
+387 VDQDTY
-396 KRLQVTKTVEEHL
+396 KRLQVSKTVEEHL
-409 EKELKFYGLITNGVN
+409 EKELKFYRKITTGVDVM
-424 RLDHSKA
+424 DHSKI

-453 YSKDGVPVQG
+453 YSSDGVPVQG
-463 KFAQWFEEEF
+463 KFAKWFEEEF
-473 IKLASKKKYR
+473 TQQLRKPKYR
-483 VLYPSIWDE
+483 VLYPSIWDK
-492 NEQGK
+492 NDAGK
-497 LILNEFALKELASS
+497 PTLNEHALKELASS

-518 QDKKNKD
+518 QDKKKD
-525 ASGNPQFAESKLS
+525 ASGNPLFAESKLS

-614 VDQSGKRVPYG
+614 VDQSGERVPYG

-638 YEQFVAALQKE
+638 YDRFVAALQKE
-649 IEEEEGIKFGSIEQH
+649 IEEEEGIKFGAVEKH
-664 QFSNIIISGEN
+664 QFANIVISDEHDT
-675 EAKEYLGAK
+675 KEFLGAK
-684 KSEEIYKH
+684 KSEEIYQH
-692 FSDKGY
+692 LADKGY

-706 DSLKSDL
+706 DSLKTDL
-713 ATNTVSLPD
+713 VDNTVSLPE
-722 SVKEH
+722 SVQEH
-727 SEAIL
+727 SDAIL
-732 ATIEK
+732 ATLSK
-737 VSKGLSI
+737 VAKGLSI
-744 KKADERKTSNL
+744 KKHEEKKTATL
-755 RVENDKQIVLGEDF
+755 REDNGKQIVLGDDF
-769 KALWDKIKYKT
+769 KALWDRIKYKT
-780 TYRVD
+780 TYRVN
-785 FVVGDLVQKCIE
+785 FSVGELVQKCIK
-797 EIRSSVAVA
+797 EIRASVAVA

-813 KVKVAITEA
+813 KVKVAVTEA
-822 ELATYDEK
+822 ELETFDEE
-830 SKTQYYRNR
+830 SKIQYYRNR
-839 NFQLPDIVTYLESNT
+839 NFQLPDVVTYLESNT
-854 NLTRKTVIDIL
+854 NLTRKTVVDIL

-893 MRLSIVNDITYHR
+893 MRLAIVDGISYHR
-906 IGDEEYYA
+906 IGDEDYYA
-914 QELFQEED
+914 QELFQEEELT
-922 IKGYLQDKYT
+922 GYLKNMVEANKSVYDYIICDSDT
-932 EFGVDIRDNDIEDFV
+932 EF
-947 KNNNM
+947 
-952 VKVNRSVYEHVVFD
+952 
-966 SKTEFLF
+966 EF
-973 AKRLEGNDN
+973 AEKLEESTD

-989 PDWFKIDT
+989 PAWFKIDT

-1004 DWAILIDKD
+1004 DWAVLIDKE
-1013 DGLGEQLYFVVE
+1013 DGMGDQLYFVVE
-1025 TKSSMFSDDLR
+1025 TKSSIFSDDLR
-1036 ASEQAKIKC
+1036 ASEQAKIDC
-1045 GTAHFEAL
+1045 GIEHFKAL
-1053 SKDKSEQDLANPAK
+1053 SQNKDGKAIDNPAK
-1067 FIKADSYDSFEA
+1067 FVKADSYNTFA
-1079 QIEEG
+1079 IHLEG

>member
-1 MSKMKIQ
+1 MSEMKIK
-8 FNPNL
+8 FNPAL
-13 DHQREAINAVVGVFE
+13 DHQKEAINAIIGVFE

-40 NAVQRDMFEKNDG
+40 TNALTNEQLGLFAKNND
-53 IGVGNAIK
+53 IGVANALS
-61 LLDEELY
+61 LLPEELY
-68 ENTRNVQLV
+68 ENTQNVQLV
-77 NGLPQT
+77 NGLPQK
-83 ETSNSKLPSLD
+83 ENAKKALSSLD
-94 FTIEMETGT
+94 FTVEMETGT

-127 VVPSIAIK
+127 VVPSVAIK
-135 EGVYKSLQITEDHFR
+135 EGVYKSLQMTEDHFR
-150 KKYKNVQ
+150 KEYKNVQ

-183 VINIDAFSEAFDDKS
+183 LINIDAFSKSFDDPAKES
-198 TAKSNKARRLI
+198 TANLI
-209 NQADDRLNGMKPIEF
+209 HRTDDRLNGMKPIEF

-229 PIVLIDEPQTSV
+229 PVVLIDEPQSV
-241 STPTRKKAIAN
+241 ASTANRKKAIAS

-258 FRYSATLTEKH
+258 FRYSATLTEKF
-269 NLLYK
+269 NLLYR

-320 VEIDAQTKTGKLQ
+320 IEIDAQTKTGKLQ
-333 PRKSITIKSGTD
+333 PRKSITVKSGTD
-345 LFQASGGRTVYEG
+345 LFEASGGRTVYEG

-363 IYCEEGNEY
+363 IYCEEGSEY

-379 GEIELGQA
+379 DIIELSQS
-387 IGKVDEDIY
+387 IGEVDQDTY
-396 KRLQVTKTVEEHL
+396 KRLQVSKTVEEHL
-409 EKELKFYGLITNGVN
+409 EKELKFYRKITTGVDVM
-424 RLDHSKA
+424 DHSKI

-453 YSKDGVPVQG
+453 YSSDGVPVQG
-463 KFAQWFEEEF
+463 KFAKWFEEEF
-473 IKLASKKKYR
+473 IQQLRKPKYR
-483 VLYPSIWDE
+483 VLYPSIWDKE
-492 NEQGK
+492 RDKNDAAK
-497 LILNEFALKELASS
+497 YTLNEHALKELASS

-518 QDKKNKD
+518 QDKKKD
-525 ASGNPQFAESKLS
+525 ASGNPLFAESKLS

-594 NETNSVMKKRQEI
+594 NETNSVIKKRQEI

-614 VDQSGKRVPYG
+614 VDQSGDRVPYG

-638 YEQFVAALQKE
+638 YDQFVAALQKE
-649 IEEEEGIKFGSIEQH
+649 IEEEEGIKFGAVEKH
-664 QFSNIIISGEN
+664 QFANIVISDEHDTK
-675 EAKEYLGAK
+675 AFLGAK

-692 FSDKGY
+692 LIDKGY
-698 IDKKGKIL
+698 IDNKGKIL
-706 DSLKSDL
+706 DSLKTDL
-713 ATNTVSLPD
+713 VDNTVSLPE

-727 SEAIL
+727 SDAIL
-732 ATIEK
+732 ATLTK
-737 VSKGLSI
+737 VAKGLSI
-744 KKADERKTSNL
+744 KKHEEKKTATL
-755 RVENDKQIVLGEDF
+755 REDNGKQIVLGDDF
-769 KALWDKIKYKT
+769 KALWDRIKYKT
-780 TYRVD
+780 TYRVN
-785 FVVGDLVQKCIE
+785 FNVGELVQKCIK
-797 EIRSSVAVA
+797 EIRASVAVA

-813 KVKVAITEA
+813 KVKVAVTEA
-822 ELATYDEK
+822 QLKTFDEE
-830 SKTQYYRNR
+830 SKIQYYRNR
-839 NFQLPDIVTYLESNT
+839 NFQLPDVVTYLESNT
-854 NLTRKTVIDIL
+854 NLTRKTVVDIL

-893 MRLSIVNDITYHR
+893 MRLAIVDGISYHR
-906 IGDEEYYA
+906 IGDEDYYA
-914 QELFQEED
+914 PELFLEEELTGY
-922 IKGYLQDKYT
+922 IKNMVEANKSVYDYIICDSDT
-932 EFGVDIRDNDIEDFV
+932 EF
-947 KNNNM
+947 
-952 VKVNRSVYEHVVFD
+952 
-966 SKTEFLF
+966 EF
-973 AKRLEGNDN
+973 AEKLEKSTD

-989 PDWFKIDT
+989 PAWFKIDT

-1004 DWAILIDKD
+1004 DWAVLIDKE
-1013 DGLGEQLYFVVE
+1013 DGMGDQLYFVVE
-1025 TKSSMFSDDLR
+1025 TKSSIFSDDLR
-1036 ASEQAKIKC
+1036 ASEQAKIDC
-1045 GTAHFEAL
+1045 GIEHFKAL
-1053 SKDKSEQDLANPAK
+1053 SQDNTGKALENPAK
-1067 FIKADSYDSFEA
+1067 FVKADNYNTFA
-1079 QIEEG
+1079 THLEE

>member
-1 MSKMKIQ
+1 MSEMKIK
-8 FNPNL
+8 FNPDL
-13 DHQREAINAVVGVFE
+13 AHQNDAINAVVGVFE

-40 NAVQRDMFEKNDG
+40 QNALSNEQLGLFAKNND
-53 IGVGNAIK
+53 IGVANALS
-61 LLDEELY
+61 LLPEELY
-68 ENTRNVQLV
+68 ENTRNVQLI

-83 ETSNSKLPSLD
+83 ETSKQALPSLD

-127 VVPSIAIK
+127 VVPSVAIK
-135 EGVYKSLQITEDHFR
+135 EGVYKSLQMTEEHFR
-150 KKYKNVQ
+150 KEYKNVQ

-183 VINIDAFSEAFDDKS
+183 VINIDAFSKS
-198 TAKSNKARRLI
+198 FTDPEKETKANLI
-209 NQADDRLNGMKPIEF
+209 HRTDDRLNGMKPIEF

-229 PIVLIDEPQTSV
+229 PVVLIDEPQSV
-241 STPTRKKAIAN
+241 ASTVNRKKAIES

-258 FRYSATLTEKH
+258 FRYSATLTESF
-269 NLLYK
+269 NMLYK
-274 LDSIDAYARKLVKQI
+274 LDSIDAYERKLVKQI

-333 PRKSITIKSGTD
+333 PRKSITVRSGTD
-345 LFQASGGRTVYEG
+345 LFEAAGGRSVYEG

-379 GEIELGQA
+379 DIIELGQS
-387 IGKVDEDIY
+387 IGEVDLDTY
-396 KRLQVTKTVEEHL
+396 KRLQISKTVEEHL
-409 EKELKFYGLITNGVN
+409 EKELKFFKKVTTGV
-424 RLDHSKA
+424 DPMDYSKVM
-431 LSQKGIK
+431 SQKGIK

-453 YSKDGVPVQG
+453 YTKEGVPTQG

-473 IKLASKKKYR
+473 TQQLRKPKYR
-483 VLYPSIWDE
+483 LLYPSIWNKDSSGKSVL
-492 NEQGK
+492 NEQ
-497 LILNEFALKELASS
+497 ALKELASS

-518 QDKKNKD
+518 QDKKKD

-565 MDEKL
+565 IDEKL

-614 VDQSGKRVPYG
+614 VDQSGERVPYG

-638 YEQFVAALQKE
+638 YEQFVTELQKE
-649 IEEEEGIKFGSIEQH
+649 IEKEEGIKFGAVEKH
-664 QFSNIIISGEN
+664 QFANIVVSDELDK
-675 EAKEYLGAK
+675 KEFLGAK
-684 KSEEIYKH
+684 KSEEIYQH
-692 FSDKGY
+692 LADKGY
-698 IDKKGKIL
+698 IDKKGKIQ
-706 DSLKSDL
+706 DSLKLDL
-713 ATNTVSLPD
+713 AENSVSLPE

-727 SEAIL
+727 TDAIL
-732 ATIEK
+732 ATLTK

-744 KKADERKTSNL
+744 KKHEEKKTASL
-755 RVENDKQIVLGEDF
+755 REDNGKQVVLGDDF
-769 KALWDKIKYKT
+769 KALWDRIKYKT

-785 FVVGDLVQKCIE
+785 FSIGELVDKCIN
-797 EIRSSVAVA
+797 EIRASVAVA

-813 KVKVAITEA
+813 KVKVAVTEA
-822 ELATYDEK
+822 ELETFDEE
-830 SKTQYYRNR
+830 SKIQYYRNR
-839 NFQLPDIVTYLESNT
+839 NFQLPDVVTYLESHT
-854 NLTRKTVIDIL
+854 NLTRKTVVQIL

-878 PQRFIELASEVIRKQ
+878 PQRFIELAGEVIRKQ
-893 MRLSIVNDITYHR
+893 MRLAIVDGISYHR
-906 IGDEEYYA
+906 IGDEDYYA
-914 QELFQEED
+914 QELFQEEELT
-922 IKGYLQDKYT
+922 GYLKNMVEANKSVYDYIICDSDT
-932 EFGVDIRDNDIEDFV
+932 EF
-947 KNNNM
+947 
-952 VKVNRSVYEHVVFD
+952 
-966 SKTEFLF
+966 EF
-973 AKRLEGNDN
+973 AEKLETSSD

-989 PDWFKIDT
+989 PGWFKIDT

-1004 DWAILIDKD
+1004 DWAVLIDKE
-1013 DGLGEQLYFVVE
+1013 DGMGDQLYFVVE
-1025 TKSSMFSDDLR
+1025 TKSSIFSDDLR
-1036 ASEQAKIKC
+1036 ASEQAKINC
-1045 GTAHFEAL
+1045 GIAHFEAL
-1053 SKDKSEQDLANPAK
+1053 SKDRNGNALENPAK
-1067 FIKADSYDSFEA
+1067 FVKADSYDRFA
-1079 QIEEG
+1079 THLEE

>member
-1 MSKMKIQ
+1 MSEMKIK
-8 FNPNL
+8 FNPDL
-13 DHQREAINAVVGVFE
+13 DHQKEAINAIVGVFE
-28 GQETFQSNFSVS
+28 GQETFQSNFTVS
-40 NAVQRDMFEKNDG
+40 NAVQSDMFEKNDG
-53 IGVGNAIK
+53 IGVANAIK

-83 ETSNSKLPSLD
+83 ENAKNALPSLD
-94 FTIEMETGT
+94 FTVEMETGT

-127 VVPSIAIK
+127 VVPSVAIK
-135 EGVYKSLQITEDHFR
+135 EGVYKSLQMTEEHFR
-150 KKYKNVQ
+150 KEYKNVQ

-183 VINIDAFSEAFDDKS
+183 VINIDAFSKS
-198 TAKSNKARRLI
+198 FTDPEKETKANLI
-209 NQADDRLNGMKPIEF
+209 HRTDDRLNGMKPIEF

-229 PIVLIDEPQTSV
+229 PVVLIDEPQSV
-241 STPTRKKAIAN
+241 ASTANRKKAIAS

-258 FRYSATLTEKH
+258 FRYSATLTE
-269 NLLYK
+269 NFNMLYK
-274 LDSIDAYARKLVKQI
+274 LDSIDAYERKLVKQI

-320 VEIDAQTKTGKLQ
+320 IEIDAQTKTGKLQ
-333 PRKSITIKSGTD
+333 PRKSITVKSGTD
-345 LFQASGGRTVYEG
+345 LFEASNGRTVYEG

-363 IYCEEGNEY
+363 IYCEEGSEY

-379 GEIELGQA
+379 DILELSQSIGE
-387 IGKVDEDIY
+387 VDQDTY
-396 KRLQVTKTVEEHL
+396 KRLQVSKTVEEHL
-409 EKELKFYGLITNGVN
+409 EKELKFYRKITTGVDVM
-424 RLDHSKA
+424 DHSKI

-453 YSKDGVPVQG
+453 YSSDGIPVQG
-463 KFAQWFEEEF
+463 KFAKWFEEEF
-473 IKLASKKKYR
+473 AQQLRKPKYR
-483 VLYPSIWDE
+483 VLYPSIWDK
-492 NEQGK
+492 NDAGK
-497 LILNEFALKELASS
+497 PTLNEHALKELASS

-518 QDKKNKD
+518 QDKKKD
-525 ASGNPQFAESKLS
+525 ASGNPLYAESKLS

-614 VDQSGKRVPYG
+614 VDQSGERVPYG

-638 YEQFVAALQKE
+638 YDQFVAALQKE
-649 IEEEEGIKFGSIEQH
+649 IEEEEGIKFGAVEKH
-664 QFSNIIISGEN
+664 QFANIVISDEHDT
-675 EAKEYLGAK
+675 KEFLGAK
-684 KSEEIYKH
+684 KSEEIYQH
-692 FSDKGY
+692 LADKGY

-706 DSLKSDL
+706 DSLKTDL
-713 ATNTVSLPD
+713 VDNTVSLPE
-722 SVKEH
+722 SVQEH
-727 SEAIL
+727 SDAIL
-732 ATIEK
+732 ATLTK
-737 VSKGLSI
+737 VAKGLSI
-744 KKADERKTSNL
+744 KKHEEKKTATL
-755 RVENDKQIVLGEDF
+755 REDNGKQIVLGDDF
-769 KALWDKIKYKT
+769 KALWDRIKYKT
-780 TYRVD
+780 TYRVN
-785 FVVGDLVQKCIE
+785 FSVGELVQKCIK
-797 EIRSSVAVA
+797 EIRASVAVA

-813 KVKVAITEA
+813 KVKVAVTEA
-822 ELATYDEK
+822 ELETFDEE
-830 SKTQYYRNR
+830 SKIQYYRNR
-839 NFQLPDIVTYLESNT
+839 NFQLPDVVTYLESNT
-854 NLTRKTVIDIL
+854 NLTRKTVVDIL

-893 MRLSIVNDITYHR
+893 MRLAIVDGISYHR
-906 IGDEEYYA
+906 IGDEDYYA
-914 QELFQEED
+914 QELFQEEELT
-922 IKGYLQDKYT
+922 GYLKNMVEANKSVYDYIICDSDT
-932 EFGVDIRDNDIEDFV
+932 EF
-947 KNNNM
+947 
-952 VKVNRSVYEHVVFD
+952 
-966 SKTEFLF
+966 EF
-973 AKRLEGNDN
+973 AEKLEESTD

-989 PDWFKIDT
+989 PAWFKIDT

-1004 DWAILIDKD
+1004 DWAVLIDKE
-1013 DGLGEQLYFVVE
+1013 DGMGDQLYFVVE
-1025 TKSSMFSDDLR
+1025 TKSSIFSDDLR
-1036 ASEQAKIKC
+1036 ASEQAKIDC
-1045 GTAHFEAL
+1045 GIEHFKAL
-1053 SKDKSEQDLANPAK
+1053 SQDKDGKALDNPAK
-1067 FIKADSYDSFEA
+1067 FVKADSYNTFA
-1079 QIEEG
+1079 THLEE

>member
-1 MSKMKIQ
+1 MSEMKIK
-8 FNPNL
+8 FNPDL
-13 DHQREAINAVVGVFE
+13 DHQKEAINAIVGVFE
-28 GQETFQSNFSVS
+28 GQETFQSNFTVS
-40 NAVQRDMFEKNDG
+40 NAVQSDMFEKNDG
-53 IGVGNAIK
+53 IGVANAIK

-83 ETSNSKLPSLD
+83 ENAKKALTSLD
-94 FTIEMETGT
+94 FTVEMETGT

-127 VVPSIAIK
+127 VVPSVAIK
-135 EGVYKSLQITEDHFR
+135 EGVYKSLQMTEDHFR
-150 KKYKNVQ
+150 KEYKNVQ

-183 VINIDAFSEAFDDKS
+183 VINIDAFSKS
-198 TAKSNKARRLI
+198 FTDPEKETKANLI
-209 NQADDRLNGMKPIEF
+209 HRTDDRLNGMKPIEF

-229 PIVLIDEPQTSV
+229 PVVLIDEPQSV
-241 STPTRKKAIAN
+241 ASTDNRKKAIAS

-258 FRYSATLTEKH
+258 FRYSATLTEKF

-274 LDSIDAYARKLVKQI
+274 LDSIDAYTRELVKQI

-320 VEIDAQTKTGKLQ
+320 IEIDAQTKTGKLQ
-333 PRKSITIKSGTD
+333 PRKSITVKSGTD
-345 LFQASGGRTVYEG
+345 LFEASGGRTVYEG

-363 IYCEEGNEY
+363 IYCEEGSEY

-379 GEIELGQA
+379 DIIELSQS
-387 IGKVDEDIY
+387 IGEVDQDTY
-396 KRLQVTKTVEEHL
+396 KRLQVSKTVEEHL
-409 EKELKFYGLITNGVN
+409 EKELKFYRKITTGVDIM
-424 RLDHSKA
+424 DHSKI

-453 YSKDGVPVQG
+453 YSSDGVPVQG
-463 KFAQWFEEEF
+463 KFAKWFEEEF
-473 IKLASKKKYR
+473 TQQLRKPKYR
-483 VLYPSIWDE
+483 VLYPSIWDK
-492 NEQGK
+492 NEADK
-497 LILNEFALKELASS
+497 PTLNEHALKELASS

-518 QDKKNKD
+518 QDKKKD

-565 MDEKL
+565 MDERL

-614 VDQSGKRVPYG
+614 VDQSGERVPYG

-638 YEQFVAALQKE
+638 YDQFVAALQKE
-649 IEEEEGIKFGSIEQH
+649 IEEEEGIKFGAVEKH
-664 QFSNIIISGEN
+664 QFANIVISDEHDT
-675 EAKEYLGAK
+675 KEFLGAK
-684 KSEEIYKH
+684 KSEEIYQH
-692 FSDKGY
+692 LADKGY

-706 DSLKSDL
+706 DSLKTALVD
-713 ATNTVSLPD
+713 NTVSLPE
-722 SVKEH
+722 SVQEH
-727 SEAIL
+727 SDAIL
-732 ATIEK
+732 ATLTK
-737 VSKGLSI
+737 VAKGLSI
-744 KKADERKTSNL
+744 KKHEEKKTATL
-755 RVENDKQIVLGEDF
+755 REDNGKQIVLGDDF
-769 KALWDKIKYKT
+769 KALWDRIKYKT
-780 TYRVD
+780 TYRVNFSVD
-785 FVVGDLVQKCIE
+785 ELVQKCIK
-797 EIRSSVAVA
+797 EIRASVAVA

-822 ELATYDEK
+822 ELETFDEE
-830 SKTQYYRNR
+830 SKIQYYRNR
-839 NFQLPDIVTYLESNT
+839 NFQLPDVVTYLESNT
-854 NLTRKTVIDIL
+854 NLTRKTVVDIL

-893 MRLSIVNDITYHR
+893 MRLAIVDGISYHR
-906 IGDEEYYA
+906 IGDEDYYA
-914 QELFQEED
+914 QELFQEEELT
-922 IKGYLQDKYT
+922 GYLKNMVEANKSVYDYIICDSDT
-932 EFGVDIRDNDIEDFV
+932 EF
-947 KNNNM
+947 
-952 VKVNRSVYEHVVFD
+952 
-966 SKTEFLF
+966 EF
-973 AKRLEGNDN
+973 AEKLEESMD

-989 PDWFKIDT
+989 PAWFKIDT

-1004 DWAILIDKD
+1004 DWAVLIDKE
-1013 DGLGEQLYFVVE
+1013 DGMGDQLYFVVE
-1025 TKSSMFSDDLR
+1025 TKSSIFSDDLR
-1036 ASEQAKIKC
+1036 ASEQAKIDC
-1045 GTAHFEAL
+1045 GIEHFKAL
-1053 SKDKSEQDLANPAK
+1053 SQDKNGKALDNPAK
-1067 FIKADSYDSFEA
+1067 FIKADSYNTFTSHL
-1079 QIEEG
+1079 EE

>member
-1 MSKMKIQ
+1 MKIK
-8 FNPNL
+8 FDPDL
-13 DHQREAINAVVGVFE
+13 THQKDAINAVVGVFE

-40 NAVQRDMFEKNDG
+40 NAVQADMFEKNDG
-53 IGVGNAIK
+53 IGVANALS
-61 LLDEELY
+61 LLPEELY

-83 ETSNSKLPSLD
+83 ETKKQALPSLD

-127 VVPSIAIK
+127 VVPSVAIK
-135 EGVYKSLQITEDHFR
+135 EGVYKSLQMTEDHFR
-150 KKYKNVQ
+150 KEYKNVQ

-183 VINIDAFSEAFDDKS
+183 VINIDAFSKAFDDPDKES
-198 TAKSNKARRLI
+198 TANLI
-209 NQADDRLNGMKPIEF
+209 HRTDDRLNGLKPIEF
-224 IQATN
+224 IQATH
-229 PIVLIDEPQTSV
+229 PVVLIDEPQSV
-241 STPTRKKAIAN
+241 ASTANRKKAIAS

-258 FRYSATLTEKH
+258 FRYSATLTE
-269 NLLYK
+269 NLNMLYK

-289 EVASLEVQDNH
+289 EVASIEVQDNH

-320 VEIDAQTKTGKLQ
+320 IEIDAQTKTGKLQ
-333 PRKSITIKSGTD
+333 PRISITVKSGTD
-345 LFQASGGRTVYEG
+345 LFEASGGRTVYEG

-379 GEIELGQA
+379 DIIGLGQS
-387 IGKVDEDIY
+387 IGEVDQDTY
-396 KRLQVTKTVEEHL
+396 KRLQVSKTVEEHL
-409 EKELKFYGLITNGVN
+409 EKELKFYKKITTGVDIM
-424 RLDHSKA
+424 DHSKII
-431 LSQKGIK
+431 SQKGIK

-453 YSKDGVPVQG
+453 YSIDGVPVQG
-463 KFAQWFEEEF
+463 KFAFWFEEEF
-473 IKLASKKKYR
+473 TQQLRKPKYR
-483 VLYPSIWDE
+483 ILYPSVWDK
-492 NEQGK
+492 NGDKFTINGQ
-497 LILNEFALKELASS
+497 ALKELASS

-518 QDKKNKD
+518 QDKKKD
-525 ASGNPQFAESKLS
+525 ASGNPLFAESKLS

-614 VDQSGKRVPYG
+614 VDQSGERVPYG

-649 IEEEEGIKFGSIEQH
+649 IEEEEGIKFGAVEKH
-664 QFSNIIISGEN
+664 QFANIVISDEHGT
-675 EAKEYLGAK
+675 KEFLGARR
-684 KSEEIYKH
+684 SEEIYQH
-692 FSDKGY
+692 LADKGY
-698 IDKKGKIL
+698 IDKNGKIQ
-706 DSLKSDL
+706 DSLKADL
-713 ATNTVSLPD
+713 ADNTVSLPE
-722 SVKEH
+722 SVQPH
-727 SEAIL
+727 SDAIL
-732 ATIEK
+732 ATLTK
-737 VSKGLSI
+737 VAKGLSI
-744 KKADERKTSNL
+744 KKHEEKKTAKL
-755 RVENDKQIVLGEDF
+755 REDNGKQIVLGDDF
-769 KALWDKIKYKT
+769 KALWDRIKYKT
-780 TYRVD
+780 TYRVN
-785 FVVGDLVQKCIE
+785 FSVGELVEKCIK
-797 EIRSSVAVA
+797 EIRASVAVA

-822 ELATYDEK
+822 ELETFDEE
-830 SKTQYYRNR
+830 SKIQYYRNR
-839 NFQLPDIVTYLESNT
+839 NFQLPDVVTYLESNT
-854 NLTRKTVIDIL
+854 NLTRKTVVEIL

-878 PQRFIELASEVIRKQ
+878 PQRFIELTSEVIRKQ
-893 MRLSIVNDITYHR
+893 MRLAIVDGISYHR
-906 IGDEEYYA
+906 IGDEDYYA
-914 QELFQEED
+914 QELFQEEELT
-922 IKGYLQDKYT
+922 GYLKSMVEANKSVYDYIICDSDT
-932 EFGVDIRDNDIEDFV
+932 EF
-947 KNNNM
+947 
-952 VKVNRSVYEHVVFD
+952 
-966 SKTEFLF
+966 EF
-973 AKRLEGNDN
+973 AEKLEESTD

-989 PDWFKIDT
+989 PAWFKIDT
-997 PLGSYNP
+997 PLGNYNP
-1004 DWAILIDKD
+1004 DWAVLIDKD
-1013 DGLGEQLYFVVE
+1013 DGMGDQLYFVVE
-1025 TKSSMFSDDLR
+1025 TKSSIFSDDLR
-1036 ASEQAKIKC
+1036 ASEQAKIDC
-1045 GTAHFEAL
+1045 GIEHFKAL
-1053 SKDKSEQDLANPAK
+1053 SQDKNGGAIENPAK
-1067 FIKADSYDSFEA
+1067 FVKADNFNTFATYL
-1079 QIEEG
+1079 EE

>member
-1 MSKMKIQ
+1 MMSEMKIK
-8 FNPNL
+8 FNPDL
-13 DHQREAINAVVGVFE
+13 DHQKEAINAIVGVFE
-28 GQETFQSNFSVS
+28 GQETFQSNFTVS
-40 NAVQRDMFEKNDG
+40 NAVQSDMFEKNDG
-53 IGVGNAIK
+53 IGVANAIK

-83 ETSNSKLPSLD
+83 ENVKNTLPSLD
-94 FTIEMETGT
+94 FTVEMETGT

-127 VVPSIAIK
+127 VVPSVAIK
-135 EGVYKSLQITEDHFR
+135 EGVYKSLQMTEEHFR
-150 KKYKNVQ
+150 KEYKNVQ

-183 VINIDAFSEAFDDKS
+183 VINIDAFSKS
-198 TAKSNKARRLI
+198 FTDPEKETKANLI
-209 NQADDRLNGMKPIEF
+209 HRTDDRLNGMKPIEF

-229 PIVLIDEPQTSV
+229 PVVLIDEPQSV
-241 STPTRKKAIAN
+241 ASTANRKKAIAS

-258 FRYSATLTEKH
+258 FRYSATLTEKF

-274 LDSIDAYARKLVKQI
+274 LDSIDAYTRKLVKQI

-320 VEIDAQTKTGKLQ
+320 IEIDAQTKTGKLQ
-333 PRKSITIKSGTD
+333 PRKSITVKSGTD
-345 LFQASGGRTVYEG
+345 LFEASGGRTVYEG

-363 IYCEEGNEY
+363 IYCEEGSEY

-379 GEIELGQA
+379 DIIELSQS
-387 IGKVDEDIY
+387 IGEVDQDTY
-396 KRLQVTKTVEEHL
+396 KRLQVSKTVEEHL
-409 EKELKFYGLITNGVN
+409 EKELKFYRKITTGVDVM
-424 RLDHSKA
+424 DHSKI

-463 KFAQWFEEEF
+463 KFACWFEEEF
-473 IKLASKKKYR
+473 TQQLRKPKYR
-483 VLYPSIWDE
+483 VLYPSIWDK
-492 NEQGK
+492 NDTGK
-497 LILNEFALKELASS
+497 PTLNEHALKELASS

-518 QDKKNKD
+518 QDKKKD
-525 ASGNPQFAESKLS
+525 ASGNPQLAESKLS

-614 VDQSGKRVPYG
+614 VDQSGERVPYG

-638 YEQFVAALQKE
+638 YDQFVAALQKE
-649 IEEEEGIKFGSIEQH
+649 IEEEEGIKFGAVEKH
-664 QFSNIIISGEN
+664 QFANIVISDEHDT
-675 EAKEYLGAK
+675 KEFLGAK
-684 KSEEIYKH
+684 KSEDIYQH
-692 FSDKGY
+692 LADKGY

-706 DSLKSDL
+706 DSLKADL
-713 ATNTVSLPD
+713 VDNTVSLPE
-722 SVKEH
+722 SVQEH
-727 SEAIL
+727 SDAIL
-732 ATIEK
+732 ATLTKIT
-737 VSKGLSI
+737 KGLSI
-744 KKADERKTSNL
+744 KKHEEKKTATL
-755 RVENDKQIVLGEDF
+755 REDNGKQIVLGDDF

-780 TYRVD
+780 TYRVN
-785 FVVGDLVQKCIE
+785 FSVGELVQKCIK
-797 EIRSSVAVA
+797 EIRASVAVA

-822 ELATYDEK
+822 ELETFDEK
-830 SKTQYYRNR
+830 SKIQYYRNR
-839 NFQLPDIVTYLESNT
+839 NFQLPDVVTYLESNT
-854 NLTRKTVIDIL
+854 NLTRKTVVDIL

-893 MRLSIVNDITYHR
+893 MRLAIVDGISYHR
-906 IGDEEYYA
+906 IGDEDYYA
-914 QELFQEED
+914 QELFQEEELT
-922 IKGYLQDKYT
+922 GYLKNMVEANKSVYDYIICDSDT
-932 EFGVDIRDNDIEDFV
+932 EF
-947 KNNNM
+947 
-952 VKVNRSVYEHVVFD
+952 
-966 SKTEFLF
+966 EF
-973 AKRLEGNDN
+973 AEKLEESTD

-989 PDWFKIDT
+989 PAWFKIDT

-1004 DWAILIDKD
+1004 DWAVLIDKE
-1013 DGLGEQLYFVVE
+1013 DGMGDQLYFVVE
-1025 TKSSMFSDDLR
+1025 TKSSIFSDDLR
-1036 ASEQAKIKC
+1036 ASEQAKIDC
-1045 GTAHFEAL
+1045 GIEHFKAL
-1053 SKDKSEQDLANPAK
+1053 SQDKGGKALDNPAK
-1067 FIKADSYDSFEA
+1067 FVKADNYNTFATYLQEDF
-1079 QIEEG
+1079 

>member
-1 MSKMKIQ
+1 MSEMKIK

-13 DHQREAINAVVGVFE
+13 AHQKDAINAVVGVFE

-40 NAVQRDMFEKNDG
+40 QNALSNEQLGLFAKNND
-53 IGVGNAIK
+53 IGVANALS
-61 LLDEELY
+61 LLPEELY
-68 ENTRNVQLV
+68 ENTRNVQLI

-83 ETSNSKLPSLD
+83 ETSKQALSTLD

-108 YLRSAF
+108 YLRSVF

-135 EGVYKSLQITEDHFR
+135 EGVYKSLQMTEEHFR
-150 KKYKNVQ
+150 KEYKNVQ

-183 VINIDAFSEAFDDKS
+183 VINIDAFSKS
-198 TAKSNKARRLI
+198 FTDPEKETKANLI
-209 NQADDRLNGMKPIEF
+209 HRTDDRLNGMKPIEF

-229 PIVLIDEPQTSV
+229 PVVFIDEPQSV
-241 STPTRKKAIAN
+241 ASTVNRKKAIES

-258 FRYSATLTEKH
+258 FRYSATLTESF
-269 NLLYK
+269 NMLYK
-274 LDSIDAYARKLVKQI
+274 LDSIDAYERKLVKQI

-300 NQAYIKLISVDNK
+300 NEAYIKLISVDNK

-320 VEIDAQTKTGKLQ
+320 IEIDAQTKTGKLQ
-333 PRKSITIKSGTD
+333 PRKIITVKSGTD
-345 LFQASGGRTVYEG
+345 LFEATGGRSVYEG

-379 GEIELGQA
+379 DIIELGQS
-387 IGKVDEDIY
+387 IGEVDLDTY
-396 KRLQVTKTVEEHL
+396 KRLQISKTVEEHL
-409 EKELKFYGLITNGVN
+409 EKELKFFKKVTTGV
-424 RLDHSKA
+424 DPMDYSKVM
-431 LSQKGIK
+431 SQKGIK

-453 YSKDGVPVQG
+453 YTKDGVPTQG

-473 IKLASKKKYR
+473 TQQLRKPKYR
-483 VLYPSIWDE
+483 LLYPSIWDKDSSGKPVL
-492 NEQGK
+492 NEQ
-497 LILNEFALKELASS
+497 ALKELASS

-518 QDKKNKD
+518 QDKKKD

-565 MDEKL
+565 IDEKL

-614 VDQSGKRVPYG
+614 VDQSGERVPYG

-638 YEQFVAALQKE
+638 YEQFVTELQKE
-649 IEEEEGIKFGSIEQH
+649 IEKEEGIKFGAVEKH
-664 QFSNIIISGEN
+664 QFANIVVSDELDK
-675 EAKEYLGAK
+675 KEFLGAK
-684 KSEEIYKH
+684 KSEEIYQH
-692 FSDKGY
+692 LADKGY
-698 IDKKGKIL
+698 IDKKGKIQ
-706 DSLKSDL
+706 DSLKLDL
-713 ATNTVSLPD
+713 AENSVSLPE

-727 SEAIL
+727 TDAIL
-732 ATIEK
+732 ATLTK

-744 KKADERKTSNL
+744 KKHEEKKTASL
-755 RVENDKQIVLGEDF
+755 REDNGKQVVLGDDF
-769 KALWDKIKYKT
+769 KALWERIKYKT

-785 FVVGDLVQKCIE
+785 FSVGELVDKCIN
-797 EIRSSVAVA
+797 EIRASVAVA

-813 KVKVAITEA
+813 KVKVAVTEA
-822 ELATYDEK
+822 ELETFDEK
-830 SKTQYYRNR
+830 SKIQYYRNR
-839 NFQLPDIVTYLESNT
+839 NFQLPDVVTYLESHT
-854 NLTRKTVIDIL
+854 NLTRKTVVKIL
-865 LGLGDKLEAFKNN
+865 LGLEDKLEAFKNN
-878 PQRFIELASEVIRKQ
+878 PQKFIELAGEVIRKQ
-893 MRLSIVNDITYHR
+893 MRLAIVDGISYHR
-906 IGDEEYYA
+906 IGDEDYYA
-914 QELFQEED
+914 QELFQEEELT
-922 IKGYLQDKYT
+922 GYLKNMLESNKSVYDYIICDSDT
-932 EFGVDIRDNDIEDFV
+932 EF
-947 KNNNM
+947 
-952 VKVNRSVYEHVVFD
+952 
-966 SKTEFLF
+966 EF
-973 AKRLEGNDN
+973 AEKLETSTD

-989 PDWFKIDT
+989 PGWFKIDT

-1004 DWAILIDKD
+1004 DWAVLIDKE
-1013 DGLGEQLYFVVE
+1013 DGMGDQLYFVVE
-1025 TKSSMFSDDLR
+1025 TKSSIFSDDLR
-1036 ASEQAKIKC
+1036 ASEQAKINC
-1045 GTAHFEAL
+1045 GIAHFEAL
-1053 SKDKSEQDLANPAK
+1053 SKDRNGNALENPAK
-1067 FIKADSYDSFEA
+1067 FVKADSYDTFTVHLEN
-1079 QIEEG
+1079 

>member
-1 MSKMKIQ
+1 MKIK
-8 FNPNL
+8 FDPDL
-13 DHQREAINAVVGVFE
+13 SHQIDAINAIVGVFE

-40 NAVQRDMFEKNDG
+40 TNALTNEQLGLFAKNND
-53 IGVGNAIK
+53 IGVANALS
-61 LLDEELY
+61 LLPEELY

-83 ETSNSKLPSLD
+83 ETTKQSLPSLD
-94 FTIEMETGT
+94 FTVEMETGT

-114 ELNQRYG
+114 ELYQRYG

-127 VVPSIAIK
+127 VVPSVAIK
-135 EGVYKSLQITEDHFR
+135 EGVYKSLQMTEDHFR
-150 KKYKNVQ
+150 KEYKNVQ

-183 VINIDAFSEAFDDKS
+183 VINIDAFSKS
-198 TAKSNKARRLI
+198 FSDPEKETKANLI
-209 NQADDRLNGMKPIEF
+209 HRTDDRLNGMKPIEF

-229 PIVLIDEPQTSV
+229 PVVLIDEPQSV
-241 STPTRKKAIAN
+241 ASTANRKKAIAS

-258 FRYSATLTEKH
+258 FRYSATLTE
-269 NLLYK
+269 NFNMLYK
-274 LDSIDAYARKLVKQI
+274 LDSIDAYERKLVKQI

-320 VEIDAQTKTGKLQ
+320 IEIDAQTKTRKLQ
-333 PRKSITIKSGTD
+333 PRKSITVKSGTD
-345 LFQASGGRTVYEG
+345 LFEASGGRTVYEG

-363 IYCEEGNEY
+363 IYCEEGSEY

-379 GEIELGQA
+379 DIIELSQS
-387 IGKVDEDIY
+387 IGEVDQDTY
-396 KRLQVTKTVEEHL
+396 KRLQVSKTVEEHL
-409 EKELKFYGLITNGVN
+409 EKELKFYRKITTGVGVM
-424 RLDHSKA
+424 DHSKV

-453 YSKDGVPVQG
+453 YSSDGVPVQG
-463 KFAQWFEEEF
+463 KFAKWFEEEF
-473 IKLASKKKYR
+473 TQQLRKPKYR
-483 VLYPSIWDE
+483 VLYPSIWDK
-492 NEQGK
+492 NDAGK
-497 LILNEFALKELASS
+497 PTLNEHALMELASS

-518 QDKKNKD
+518 QDKKKD
-525 ASGNPQFAESKLS
+525 ASGNPLFAESKLS

-594 NETNSVMKKRQEI
+594 NETDSVMKKRQEI

-614 VDQSGKRVPYG
+614 VDQSGDRVPYG

-638 YEQFVAALQKE
+638 YDQFVAALQKE
-649 IEEEEGIKFGSIEQH
+649 IEEEEGIKFGAVEKH
-664 QFSNIIISGEN
+664 QFANIVISDEHDT
-675 EAKEYLGAK
+675 KEFLGAK
-684 KSEEIYKH
+684 KSEEIYQH
-692 FSDKGY
+692 LADKGY

-706 DSLKSDL
+706 DSLKTDL
-713 ATNTVSLPD
+713 VDNTVSLPE

-727 SEAIL
+727 SDAIL
-732 ATIEK
+732 ATLTK
-737 VSKGLSI
+737 VAKGLSI
-744 KKADERKTSNL
+744 KKHEEKKTATL
-755 RVENDKQIVLGEDF
+755 REDNGKQIVLGDDF
-769 KALWDKIKYKT
+769 KALWDRIKYKT
-780 TYRVD
+780 TYRVN
-785 FVVGDLVQKCIE
+785 FSVGELVQKCIK
-797 EIRSSVAVA
+797 EIRASVAVA

-822 ELATYDEK
+822 ELETFDEE
-830 SKTQYYRNR
+830 SKIQYYRNR
-839 NFQLPDIVTYLESNT
+839 NFQLPDVVTYLESNT
-854 NLTRKTVIDIL
+854 NLTRKTVVDIL

-893 MRLSIVNDITYHR
+893 MRLAIVDGISYHK
-906 IGDEEYYA
+906 IGDEDYYA
-914 QELFQEED
+914 QELFQEEELT
-922 IKGYLQDKYT
+922 GYLKNMVEANKSVYDYIICDSDT
-932 EFGVDIRDNDIEDFV
+932 EF
-947 KNNNM
+947 
-952 VKVNRSVYEHVVFD
+952 
-966 SKTEFLF
+966 EF
-973 AKRLEGNDN
+973 AEKLEESTD

-989 PDWFKIDT
+989 PAWFKIDT

-1004 DWAILIDKD
+1004 DWAVLIDKE
-1013 DGLGEQLYFVVE
+1013 DGMGDQLYFVVE
-1025 TKSSMFSDDLR
+1025 TKSSIFSDDLR
-1036 ASEQAKIKC
+1036 ASEQAKIDC
-1045 GTAHFEAL
+1045 GIEHFKAL
-1053 SKDKSEQDLANPAK
+1053 SQDKHGNVLDNPAK
-1067 FIKADSYDSFEA
+1067 FVKADSYNTFSTNLYE
-1079 QIEEG
+1079 

>member
-1 MSKMKIQ
+1 MKIK
-8 FNPNL
+8 FNPDL
-13 DHQREAINAVVGVFE
+13 DHQKEAINAIIGVFE

-40 NAVQRDMFEKNDG
+40 TNALTNEQLGLFAKNND
-53 IGVGNAIK
+53 IGVANALS
-61 LLDEELY
+61 LLPEELY

-83 ETSNSKLPSLD
+83 ENAKKALSSLD
-94 FTIEMETGT
+94 FTVEMETGT

-127 VVPSIAIK
+127 VVPSVAIK
-135 EGVYKSLQITEDHFR
+135 EGVYKSLQMTEDHFR
-150 KKYKNVQ
+150 KEYKNVQ

-183 VINIDAFSEAFDDKS
+183 VINIDAFSKSFVDPAKES
-198 TAKSNKARRLI
+198 TANLI
-209 NQADDRLNGMKPIEF
+209 HRTDDRLNGMKPIEF
-224 IQATN
+224 IQAIN
-229 PIVLIDEPQTSV
+229 PVVLIDEPQSV
-241 STPTRKKAIAN
+241 ASTANRKKAIAS

-258 FRYSATLTEKH
+258 FRYSATLTEKF
-269 NLLYK
+269 NLLYR

-320 VEIDAQTKTGKLQ
+320 IEIDAQTKTGKLQ
-333 PRKSITIKSGTD
+333 PRKSITVKSGTD
-345 LFQASGGRTVYEG
+345 LFEASGGRTVYEG

-379 GEIELGQA
+379 DIIELSQS
-387 IGKVDEDIY
+387 IGEVDQDTY
-396 KRLQVTKTVEEHL
+396 KRLQVSKTVEEHL
-409 EKELKFYGLITNGVN
+409 EKELKFYRKITTGVDVM
-424 RLDHSKA
+424 DHSKI

-453 YSKDGVPVQG
+453 YSSDGVPVQG
-463 KFAQWFEEEF
+463 KFAKWFEEEF
-473 IKLASKKKYR
+473 TQQLKKPKYR
-483 VLYPSIWDE
+483 VLYPFIWDKE
-492 NEQGK
+492 GDKNDAGK
-497 LILNEFALKELASS
+497 YTLNEHALKELASS

-518 QDKKNKD
+518 QDKKKD
-525 ASGNPQFAESKLS
+525 ASGNPLFAESRLS

-594 NETNSVMKKRQEI
+594 NETNSVIKKRQEI

-614 VDQSGKRVPYG
+614 VDQSGDRVPYG

-638 YEQFVAALQKE
+638 YDQFVAALQKE
-649 IEEEEGIKFGSIEQH
+649 IEEEEGIKFGAVEKH
-664 QFSNIIISGEN
+664 QFANIVISDEHDT
-675 EAKEYLGAK
+675 KEFLGAK
-684 KSEEIYKH
+684 KSEEIYQH
-692 FSDKGY
+692 LADKGY

-706 DSLKSDL
+706 DSLKIDL
-713 ATNTVSLPD
+713 ADNTVNLPE
-722 SVKEH
+722 SVQEH
-727 SEAIL
+727 TDAIL
-732 ATIEK
+732 ATLTK
-737 VSKGLSI
+737 VAKGLSI
-744 KKADERKTSNL
+744 KKHEEKKTATL
-755 RVENDKQIVLGEDF
+755 REDNGKQIVLGDDF
-769 KALWDKIKYKT
+769 KALWDRIKYKT
-780 TYRVD
+780 TYRVN
-785 FVVGDLVQKCIE
+785 FSVGELVQKCIK
-797 EIRSSVAVA
+797 EIRASVAVA

-822 ELATYDEK
+822 ELKTFDEE
-830 SKTQYYRNR
+830 SKIQYYRNR
-839 NFQLPDIVTYLESNT
+839 NFQLPDVVTYLESNT
-854 NLTRKTVIDIL
+854 NLTRKTVVDIL

-893 MRLSIVNDITYHR
+893 MRLAIVDGISYHR
-906 IGDEEYYA
+906 IGDEDYYA
-914 QELFQEED
+914 QELFQEEELT
-922 IKGYLQDKYT
+922 GYLKNMVEANKSVYDYIICDSDT
-932 EFGVDIRDNDIEDFV
+932 EF
-947 KNNNM
+947 
-952 VKVNRSVYEHVVFD
+952 
-966 SKTEFLF
+966 EF
-973 AKRLEGNDN
+973 AEKLEESTD

-989 PDWFKIDT
+989 PAWFKIDT

-1004 DWAILIDKD
+1004 DWAVLIDKE
-1013 DGLGEQLYFVVE
+1013 DGMGDQLYFIVE
-1025 TKSSMFSDDLR
+1025 TKSSIFSDDLR
-1036 ASEQAKIKC
+1036 ASEQAKIDC
-1045 GTAHFEAL
+1045 GIEHFKAL
-1053 SKDKSEQDLANPAK
+1053 SQDKTGKALENPAK
-1067 FIKADSYDSFEA
+1067 FVKADNYNTFA
-1079 QIEEG
+1079 THLEE

>member
-1 MSKMKIQ
+1 MKIK
-8 FNPNL
+8 FNPDL
-13 DHQREAINAVVGVFE
+13 DHQKEAINAIIGVFE
-28 GQETFQSNFSVS
+28 GQQTFQSNFSVS
-40 NAVQRDMFEKNDG
+40 NSVQADMFEKNDG

-68 ENTRNVQLV
+68 ENTRNVQLI

-83 ETSNSKLPSLD
+83 ENAKKALSSLD
-94 FTIEMETGT
+94 FTVEMETGT

-127 VVPSIAIK
+127 VVPSVAIK
-135 EGVYKSLQITEDHFR
+135 EGVYKSLQMTEDHFR
-150 KKYKNVQ
+150 KEYKNVQ
-157 YDYFV
+157 YDYFI

-183 VINIDAFSEAFDDKS
+183 VINIDAFSKSFVDPAKES
-198 TAKSNKARRLI
+198 TANLI
-209 NQADDRLNGMKPIEF
+209 HRTDDRLNGMKPIEF

-229 PIVLIDEPQTSV
+229 PVVLIDEPQSV
-241 STPTRKKAIAN
+241 ASTANRKKAIAS

-258 FRYSATLTEKH
+258 FRYSATLTEKF
-269 NLLYK
+269 NLLYR
-274 LDSIDAYARKLVKQI
+274 LDSIDAYSRKLVKQI

-320 VEIDAQTKTGKLQ
+320 IEIDAQTKTGKLQ
-333 PRKSITIKSGTD
+333 PRKSITVKSGTD
-345 LFQASGGRTVYEG
+345 LFEASGGRTVYEG

-363 IYCEEGNEY
+363 IYCEDGSEY

-379 GEIELGQA
+379 DIIELNQS
-387 IGKVDEDIY
+387 IGEVDQDTY
-396 KRLQVTKTVEEHL
+396 KRLQVSKTVEEHL
-409 EKELKFYGLITNGVN
+409 EKELKFYIKITTGVDVM
-424 RLDHSKA
+424 DHSKI

-453 YSKDGVPVQG
+453 YSSDGVPVQG
-463 KFAQWFEEEF
+463 KFAKWFEEEF
-473 IKLASKKKYR
+473 TQQLRKPKYR
-483 VLYPSIWDE
+483 VLYPSIWDK
-492 NEQGK
+492 NETGK
-497 LILNEFALKELASS
+497 SILNEQALKELASS

-518 QDKKNKD
+518 QDKKKD
-525 ASGNPQFAESKLS
+525 ASGNPLFAESRLS

-594 NETNSVMKKRQEI
+594 NETNSVIKKRQEI

-614 VDQSGKRVPYG
+614 VDQSGDRVPYG

-638 YEQFVAALQKE
+638 YDQFVAALQKE
-649 IEEEEGIKFGSIEQH
+649 IEDEEGIKFGTVEKH
-664 QFSNIIISGEN
+664 QFANIVISDEHDT
-675 EAKEYLGAK
+675 KEFLGAK
-684 KSEEIYKH
+684 KSEDIYKH
-692 FSDKGY
+692 LADKGY

-706 DSLKSDL
+706 DSLKIDL
-713 ATNTVSLPD
+713 VEKTVSLPE
-722 SVKEH
+722 SVKEY
-727 SEAIL
+727 SDAII
-732 ATIEK
+732 ATLTK
-737 VSKGLSI
+737 VAKGLSI
-744 KKADERKTSNL
+744 KKHEEKKTATL
-755 RVENDKQIVLGEDF
+755 REDNGKQIVLGDDF
-769 KALWDKIKYKT
+769 KALWDRIKYKT
-780 TYRVD
+780 TYRVN
-785 FVVGDLVQKCIE
+785 FSVGELVQKCIK
-797 EIRSSVAVA
+797 EIRASVAVA

-822 ELATYDEK
+822 ELKTFDEE
-830 SKTQYYRNR
+830 SKIQYYRNR
-839 NFQLPDIVTYLESNT
+839 NFQLPDVVTYLESNT
-854 NLTRKTVIDIL
+854 NLTRKTVVDIL

-893 MRLSIVNDITYHR
+893 MRLAIVDGISYHR
-906 IGDEEYYA
+906 IGDEDYYA
-914 QELFQEED
+914 QELFQEEELT
-922 IKGYLQDKYT
+922 GYLKNMVEANKSVYDYIIC
-932 EFGVDIRDNDIEDFV
+932 DSDIEF
-947 KNNNM
+947 
-952 VKVNRSVYEHVVFD
+952 
-966 SKTEFLF
+966 EF
-973 AKRLEGNDN
+973 AEKLEESTD

-989 PDWFKIDT
+989 PAWFKIDT

-1004 DWAILIDKD
+1004 DWAVLIDKE
-1013 DGLGEQLYFVVE
+1013 DGMGDQLYFVVE
-1025 TKSSMFSDDLR
+1025 TKSSIFSDDLR
-1036 ASEQAKIKC
+1036 ASEQAKIDC
-1045 GTAHFEAL
+1045 GIEHFKAL
-1053 SKDKSEQDLANPAK
+1053 SQDKNGKALENPAK
-1067 FIKADSYDSFEA
+1067 FVKADSYNTFA
-1079 QIEEG
+1079 TYLEE

>member
-1 MSKMKIQ
+1 
-8 FNPNL
+8 
-13 DHQREAINAVVGVFE
+13 A
-28 GQETFQSNFSVS
+28 
-40 NAVQRDMFEKNDG
+40 KNND
-53 IGVGNAIK
+53 IGVANALS
-61 LLDEELY
+61 LLPEELY
-68 ENTRNVQLV
+68 ENTRNVQLI

-83 ETSNSKLPSLD
+83 DTKKQTLPSLD

-127 VVPSIAIK
+127 VVPSVAIK
-135 EGVYKSLQITEDHFR
+135 EGVYKSLQMTEEHFR
-150 KKYKNVQ
+150 KEYKNVQ

-183 VINIDAFSEAFDDKS
+183 VINIDAFSKS
-198 TAKSNKARRLI
+198 FTDPEKETKANLI
-209 NQADDRLNGMKPIEF
+209 HRTDDRLNGMKPIEF

-229 PIVLIDEPQTSV
+229 PVVLIDEPQSV
-241 STPTRKKAIAN
+241 ASTANRKKAIAS

-258 FRYSATLTEKH
+258 FRYSATLTE
-269 NLLYK
+269 NFNMLYK
-274 LDSIDAYARKLVKQI
+274 LDSIDAYERKLVKQI

-320 VEIDAQTKTGKLQ
+320 IEIDAQTKTGKLQ
-333 PRKSITIKSGTD
+333 PRKSITVKSGTD
-345 LFQASGGRTVYEG
+345 LFEASGGRTVYEG

-363 IYCEEGNEY
+363 IYCEEGSEY

-379 GEIELGQA
+379 DIIELSQS
-387 IGKVDEDIY
+387 IGEVDQDTY
-396 KRLQVTKTVEEHL
+396 KRLQVSKTVEEHL
-409 EKELKFYGLITNGVN
+409 EKELKFYKKITTGVDIM
-424 RLDHSKA
+424 DHSKI

-453 YSKDGVPVQG
+453 YSSDGVPVQG
-463 KFAQWFEEEF
+463 EFAKWFEEEF
-473 IKLASKKKYR
+473 TQQLRKPKYR
-483 VLYPSIWDE
+483 VLYPSIWDKNDAGKPTI
-492 NEQGK
+492 NEH
-497 LILNEFALKELASS
+497 ALKELASS

-518 QDKKNKD
+518 QDKKKD
-525 ASGNPQFAESKLS
+525 ASGNPLFAESKLS

-614 VDQSGKRVPYG
+614 VDQSGERVPYG

-638 YEQFVAALQKE
+638 YDQFVAALQKE
-649 IEEEEGIKFGSIEQH
+649 IEEEEGIKFGAVEKH
-664 QFSNIIISGEN
+664 QFANIVISDEHDT
-675 EAKEYLGAK
+675 KEFLGAK
-684 KSEEIYKH
+684 KSEEIYQH
-692 FSDKGY
+692 LADKGY

-706 DSLKSDL
+706 DSLKTDL
-713 ATNTVSLPD
+713 VDNTVSLPE
-722 SVKEH
+722 SVQEH
-727 SEAIL
+727 SDAIL
-732 ATIEK
+732 ATLTK
-737 VSKGLSI
+737 VAKGLSI
-744 KKADERKTSNL
+744 KKHEEKKTATL
-755 RVENDKQIVLGEDF
+755 REDNGKQIVLGDDF
-769 KALWDKIKYKT
+769 KALWDRIKYKT
-780 TYRVD
+780 TYRVN
-785 FVVGDLVQKCIE
+785 FSVGELVQKCIK
-797 EIRSSVAVA
+797 EIRASVAVA

-813 KVKVAITEA
+813 KVKVAVTEA
-822 ELATYDEK
+822 ELETFDEE
-830 SKTQYYRNR
+830 SKIQYYRNR
-839 NFQLPDIVTYLESNT
+839 NFQLPDVVTYLESNT
-854 NLTRKTVIDIL
+854 NLTRKTVVDIL

-893 MRLSIVNDITYHR
+893 MRLAIVDGISYHR

-914 QELFQEED
+914 QELFQEEELT
-922 IKGYLQDKYT
+922 GYLKNMVEANKSVYDYIICDSDT
-932 EFGVDIRDNDIEDFV
+932 EF
-947 KNNNM
+947 
-952 VKVNRSVYEHVVFD
+952 
-966 SKTEFLF
+966 EF
-973 AKRLEGNDN
+973 AEKLEESTD

-989 PDWFKIDT
+989 PAWFKIDT

-1004 DWAILIDKD
+1004 DWAVLIDKE
-1013 DGLGEQLYFVVE
+1013 DGMGDQLYFVVE
-1025 TKSSMFSDDLR
+1025 TKSSIFSDDLR
-1036 ASEQAKIKC
+1036 ASEQAKIDC
-1045 GTAHFEAL
+1045 GIEHFKAL
-1053 SKDKSEQDLANPAK
+1053 SQDKNGKALDNPAK
-1067 FIKADSYDSFEA
+1067 FVKADSYNTFA
-1079 QIEEG
+1079 INLEE